1 MKKRFFSSMFFAA
14 CLCASMS
21 MFVSCKDYDDDINN
35 LQEQITTN
43 ASTLDEMVKE
53 KINNLTIEIEALKAQ
68 DATLE
73 TALANA
79 RTEFEQAVADA
90 KSYADIQAAA
100 AQAAAIEASKKNIE
114 EACALLQA
122 SIDAANAELDALS
135 SKVST
140 QEETIN
146 GLLNADKELQSAI
159 DIANGEIQSAKDM
172 AIAAQQKADENAD
185 ILAGVIENLATVK
198 GELDAQI
205 SALGEKIDGA
215 LEQIAA
221 NKAEADAQLAE
232 VNALIK
238 SNAEAITA
246 LQGKD
251 EAILK
256 LVTENSQKLADMAES
271 LAALDAKI
279 TENLNAAKA
288 YTDAQVAAL
297 KAELGVEIET
307 VKGDLADALARI
319 AAAEEKM
326 DLIDAAIENLKTDF
340 SAELKE
346 LSDAVDAS
354 VAAINIQIAK
364 INETIETIQATVTE
378 NSTNIKSLQEKA
390 AELEQKLANVEMT
403 ADQAK
408 QSIADLAAEF
418 DKYKTDNENNINNKI
433 AELGSDLRTELQ
445 NEVNALN
452 SAISSLEAKDTELQ
466 KQIDALKTQLGAI
479 TGDDSTVGLIDEK
492 IQAVNDRIDNLVAN
506 DIADLVNRMSW
517 AENEINNIYQE
528 LAQNS
533 AIIGQIINRF
543 SLESRQLKSLV
554 FSPQEY
560 YQGIEAIGVWSFNYY
575 AITGGLATPDLDKDQ
590 TDDYPTKRASS
601 ETSVV
606 PVVTASYYM
615 NPSNAEIDTAKANYN
630 FIVSN
635 ANYTRAASASDIKVD
650 SVKKDNKITGLLN
663 VYFSMKNANSIANIV
678 NGKVDVAA
686 LRYNGNDTIITSDFA
701 ALKQYAIKEFYIN
714 KSATG
719 NAADDKDSENHLADS
734 PKDAVKHNEA
744 GEYEWPI
751 LEIAYNNTD
760 GIDLNKW
767 INVHYTF
774 ANSKK
779 ESFWGD
785 QAEINKKKFK
795 LVYELIGY
803 IANDADKTNESKH
816 ATITNTKDGR
826 SILTVHGVDGAEAS
840 RKIIGRTPLVR
851 VKLVD
856 ENTNSQIAE
865 VGYIVVKITDVTT
878 DPVIVPEADI
888 KDVTNGYTVLC
899 DDAAALN
906 NVTAITWDEVENHVL
921 GTLDMSKEEFE
932 KNYTLELNGNTQN
945 AAQYSYDANKNKFT
959 VIAEVDQIGTIV
971 NTKDGTAG
979 YETNVLKWTVGNNQ
993 AYQLFV
999 ENGKT
1004 SVTVWVRFKP
1014 NNTVHGQKDVYV
1026 PLTWTPEVVNAS
1038 PVATINDTD
1047 KKAADWHAANSREA
1061 GFEELHIQVGNAT
1074 DPAATCEY
1082 QSMIVENT
1090 FLNKPL
1096 DIIATDL
1103 ARTYGPLVMNASVSY
1118 EFAPKSKQAIT
1129 EYVGE
1134 SGTKY
1139 TITVSNTLDEI
1150 LADGV
1155 TLATINSSNG
1165 EITLA
1170 ATNVAKDI
1178 INNYGYYEDTPLAK
1192 ALTFTVV
1199 VKAATCAPADLITLE
1214 NNMFNVKVIKPMF
1227 IEGSEIADMQLNDYS
1242 TLANVPVTLNF
1253 LDFNGY
1259 DPKTFWEKSNQQKEF
1274 WKFYDVKSIKLAG
1287 NIQTNYSGYWADVD
1301 TNDFEVTFTEPS
1313 GAIKLGNMGKVTLTQ
1328 KNMSRANSFKVR
1340 IPLAVT
1346 YKWGVLH
1353 ETVELNVNAASG
1365 NAVKRR

>member
-1 MKKRFFSSMFFAA
+1 MFFAA

-114 EACALLQA
+114 DACALLQA

-246 LQGKD
+246 LQNKD

-271 LAALDAKI
+271 LAALDAKL
-279 TENLNAAKA
+279 TEGLNTAKA

-297 KAELGVEIET
+297 KAELGVDIDK
-307 VKGDLADALARI
+307 VKGDLIDAVTRI

-326 DLIDAAIENLKTDF
+326 DEIDAEIEKLKTDF
-340 SAELKE
+340 SAELKD
-346 LSDAVDAS
+346 LSETVDAS
-354 VAAINIQIAK
+354 VAAINTEIAK
-364 INETIETIQATVTE
+364 INEVIDTIQTTVTE
-378 NSTNIKSLQEKA
+378 NSTNIKSLQDKA
-390 AELEQKLANVEMT
+390 AELEQKLDDVTLT
-403 ADQAK
+403 AKEAQE
-408 QSIADLAAEF
+408 SIKALLADFE
-418 DKYKTDNENNINNKI
+418 KYKTDNENNINEKI
-433 AELGSDLRTELQ
+433 ANLGSELRTELQ
-445 NEVNALN
+445 NEVNTLN
-452 SAISSLEAKDTELQ
+452 SAISSLEAKDADLQ
-466 KQIDALKTQLGAI
+466 EQIEALKTQLGAI
-479 TGDDSTVGLIDEK
+479 TGDGGTVALIDEK
-492 IQAVNDRIDNLVAN
+492 IAAINERIDNLVAN
-506 DIADLVNRMSW
+506 EIANMANDINYLDQN
-517 AENEINNIYQE
+517 IDNIYME
-528 LAQNS
+528 LSRNS
-533 AIIGQIINRF
+533 EIIAQIINRF

-590 TDDYPTKRASS
+590 TGDYATKRASS

-615 NPSNAEIDTAKANYN
+615 NPSNAEIDMDKAKYG

-635 ANYTRAASASDIKVD
+635 ANYTRAASASDITVD
-650 SVKKDNKITGLLN
+650 SVKKDSKITGLLN
-663 VYFSMKNANSIANIV
+663 VYFSMKNANSISNIS

-686 LRYNGNDTIITSDFA
+686 LRYNGNDTIVTSDFA

-719 NAADDKDSENHLADS
+719 NAAEDQSSENHLAHSAD
-734 PKDAVKHNEA
+734 DAIRHDQA
-744 GEYEWPI
+744 GEYEWPV
-751 LEIAYNNTD
+751 LEIAYNNTE
-760 GIDLNKW
+760 GIDLDKW
-767 INVHYTF
+767 INVHYLF
-774 ANSKK
+774 ADSNK
-779 ESFWGD
+779 ETFWGD

-816 ATITNTKDGR
+816 ATIDG
-826 SILTVHGVDGAEAS
+826 SILKVHGVDGAEAS

-993 AYQLFV
+993 AYRLFV

-1313 GAIKLGNMGKVTLTQ
+1313 GAIKLDNMGKVTLTQ

>member
-1 MKKRFFSSMFFAA
+1 MFFAA

-114 EACALLQA
+114 DACALLQA

-246 LQGKD
+246 LQNKD

-271 LAALDAKI
+271 LAALDAKL
-279 TENLNAAKA
+279 TEGLNTAKA

-297 KAELGVEIET
+297 KAELGVDIDK
-307 VKGDLADALARI
+307 VKGDLIDAVTRI

-326 DLIDAAIENLKTDF
+326 DEIDAEIEKLKTDF
-340 SAELKE
+340 SAELKD
-346 LSDAVDAS
+346 LSETVDAS
-354 VAAINIQIAK
+354 VAAINTEIAK
-364 INETIETIQATVTE
+364 INEVIDTIQTTVTE
-378 NSTNIKSLQEKA
+378 NSTNIKSLQDKA
-390 AELEQKLANVEMT
+390 AELEQKLDDVTLT
-403 ADQAK
+403 AKEAQE
-408 QSIADLAAEF
+408 SIKALLADFE
-418 DKYKTDNENNINNKI
+418 KYKTDNENNINEKI
-433 AELGSDLRTELQ
+433 ANLGSELRTELQ
-445 NEVNALN
+445 NEVNTLN
-452 SAISSLEAKDTELQ
+452 SAISSLEAKDADLQ
-466 KQIDALKTQLGAI
+466 EQIEALKTQLGAI
-479 TGDDSTVGLIDEK
+479 TGDGGTVALIDEK
-492 IQAVNDRIDNLVAN
+492 IAAINERIDNLVAN
-506 DIADLVNRMSW
+506 EIANMANDINYLDQD
-517 AENEINNIYQE
+517 IDNIYME
-528 LAQNS
+528 LSRNS
-533 AIIGQIINRF
+533 EIIAQIINRF

-590 TDDYPTKRASS
+590 TGDYATKRASS

-615 NPSNAEIDTAKANYN
+615 NPSNAEIDMDKAKYN

-635 ANYTRAASASDIKVD
+635 ANYTRAASASDITVD

-663 VYFSMKNANSIANIV
+663 VYFSMKNANSISNIS

-686 LRYNGNDTIITSDFA
+686 LRYNGNDTIVTSDFA

-719 NAADDKDSENHLADS
+719 NAAEDQSSENHLAYSAD
-734 PKDAVKHNEA
+734 DAIRHDQA
-744 GEYEWPI
+744 GEYEWPV
-751 LEIAYNNTD
+751 LEIAYNNTE
-760 GIDLNKW
+760 GIDLDKW
-767 INVHYTF
+767 INVHYMF
-774 ANSKK
+774 ADNNK
-779 ESFWGD
+779 ETFWGD

-816 ATITNTKDGR
+816 ATIKG
-826 SILTVHGVDGAEAS
+826 SILKVHGIDGAEAS

-856 ENTNSQIAE
+856 ENTNSQVAE

-932 KNYTLELNGNTQN
+932 KNYTLELNWNTQN

-959 VIAEVDQIGTIV
+959 VIAADDQIGTIV

-979 YETNVLKWTVGNNQ
+979 YETNVLKWTVSNNQ

-1150 LADGV
+1150 RADGV

-1313 GAIKLGNMGKVTLTQ
+1313 GAIKLDNMGKVTLTQ

>member
-1 MKKRFFSSMFFAA
+1 MFFAA

-114 EACALLQA
+114 DACALLQA

-185 ILAGVIENLATVK
+185 ILNGVIENLATVK
-198 GELDAQI
+198 GELDSQI

-238 SNAEAITA
+238 SNAEAIAA
-246 LQGKD
+246 LQDKD

-256 LVTENSQKLADMAES
+256 MVTENSQKLADMAET
-271 LAALDAKI
+271 LAALDAKL
-279 TENLNAAKA
+279 TEGLNAAKA

-297 KAELGVEIET
+297 KAELGVDIDK
-307 VKGDLADALARI
+307 VKGDLIDAVKRI
-319 AAAEEKM
+319 AAAEEKIGS
-326 DLIDAAIENLKTDF
+326 IDEAIKGLDTKFT
-340 SAELKE
+340 AELKA

-354 VAAINIQIAK
+354 VAAINTEIAK
-364 INETIETIQATVTE
+364 IYTLIETIQATVTE
-378 NSTNIKSLQEKA
+378 HATAIKELQDKA
-390 AELEQKLANVEMT
+390 AELAQKLADVKLT
-403 ADQAK
+403 ADAAK
-408 QSIADLAAEF
+408 QAIADLAADF
-418 DKYKTDNENNINNKI
+418 DKYKTDNENNINNINDKI
-433 AELGSDLRTELQ
+433 ATLGSELRTELQ

-452 SAISSLEAKDTELQ
+452 SAISSLQTADTELQ

-492 IQAVNDRIDNLVAN
+492 IQAVNDRIDQLMAN

-517 AENEINNIYQE
+517 VEFEINDIFTILDQH
-528 LAQNS
+528 AV
-533 AIIGQIINRF
+533 IITKILNGL
-543 SLESRQLKSLV
+543 SLESKQLKSLV

-590 TDDYPTKRASS
+590 TGDYATKRASS

-615 NPSNAEIDTAKANYN
+615 NPSNADISPDKSQYS

-635 ANYTRAASASDIKVD
+635 ANYTRAASASDITVD
-650 SVKKDNKITGLLN
+650 SVKKDSKITGLLN
-663 VYFSMKNANSIANIV
+663 VYFSMKNANSISNIS

-686 LRYNGNDTIITSDFA
+686 LRYNGNDTIVTSDFA

-719 NAADDKDSENHLADS
+719 NAAEDQSSENHLAYS
-734 PKDAVKHNEA
+734 AEDAIKHDQA
-744 GEYEWPI
+744 GEYEWPV
-751 LEIAYNNTD
+751 LEIAYNNTE
-760 GIDLNKW
+760 GIDLDKW
-767 INVHYTF
+767 INVHYMF
-774 ANSKK
+774 ADSNK
-779 ESFWGD
+779 ETFWGD

-816 ATITNTKDGR
+816 ATIDG
-826 SILTVHGVDGAEAS
+826 SILKVHGVDGAEAS

-932 KNYTLELNGNTQN
+932 SNYALELNGNTQN

-959 VIAEVDQIGTIV
+959 VIAADDQIGTIV

-1026 PLTWTPEVVNAS
+1026 PLTWTPEVVNAR

-1061 GFEELHIQVGNAT
+1061 GFKELHIQVGNAT

-1150 LADGV
+1150 RADGV

-1313 GAIKLGNMGKVTLTQ
+1313 GAIKLDNMGKVTLTQ

>member
-1 MKKRFFSSMFFAA
+1 MFFAA

-114 EACALLQA
+114 DACALLQA

-246 LQGKD
+246 LQNKD

-271 LAALDAKI
+271 LAALDAKL
-279 TENLNAAKA
+279 TEGLNTAKA

-297 KAELGVEIET
+297 KAELGVDIDK
-307 VKGDLADALARI
+307 VKGDLIDAVTRI

-326 DLIDAAIENLKTDF
+326 DEIDAEIEKLKTDF
-340 SAELKE
+340 SAELKD
-346 LSDAVDAS
+346 LSETVDAS
-354 VAAINIQIAK
+354 VAAINTEIAK
-364 INETIETIQATVTE
+364 INEVIDTIQTTVTE
-378 NSTNIKSLQEKA
+378 NSTNIKSLQDKA
-390 AELEQKLANVEMT
+390 AELEQKLDDVTLT
-403 ADQAK
+403 AKEAQE
-408 QSIADLAAEF
+408 SIKALLADFE
-418 DKYKTDNENNINNKI
+418 KYKTDNENNINEKI
-433 AELGSDLRTELQ
+433 ANLGSELRTELQ
-445 NEVNALN
+445 NEVNTLN
-452 SAISSLEAKDTELQ
+452 SAISSLEAKDADLQ
-466 KQIDALKTQLGAI
+466 EQIEALKTQLGAI
-479 TGDDSTVGLIDEK
+479 TGDGGTVALIDEK
-492 IQAVNDRIDNLVAN
+492 IAAINERIDNLVAN
-506 DIADLVNRMSW
+506 EIANMANDINYLDQD
-517 AENEINNIYQE
+517 IDNIYME
-528 LAQNS
+528 LSRNS
-533 AIIGQIINRF
+533 EIIAQIINRF

-590 TDDYPTKRASS
+590 TGDYATKRASS

-615 NPSNAEIDTAKANYN
+615 NPSNAEIDMDKAKYN

-635 ANYTRAASASDIKVD
+635 ANYTRAASASDITVD

-663 VYFSMKNANSIANIV
+663 VYFSMKNANSIANIN

-686 LRYNGNDTIITSDFA
+686 LRYNGNDTIVTSDFA

-719 NAADDKDSENHLADS
+719 NAAEDQSSENHLAYSAD
-734 PKDAVKHNEA
+734 DAIRHDQA
-744 GEYEWPI
+744 GEYEWPV
-751 LEIAYNNTD
+751 LEIAYNNTE
-760 GIDLNKW
+760 GIDLDKW
-767 INVHYTF
+767 INVHYLF
-774 ANSKK
+774 ADSNK
-779 ESFWGD
+779 ETFWGD

-816 ATITNTKDGR
+816 ATIDG
-826 SILTVHGVDGAEAS
+826 SILKVHGVDGAEAS

-932 KNYTLELNGNTQN
+932 KNYTLELNWNTQN

-959 VIAEVDQIGTIV
+959 VIAADDQIGTIV

-1313 GAIKLGNMGKVTLTQ
+1313 GAIKLDNMGKVTLTQ

>member
-21 MFVSCKDYDDDINN
+21 MFVSCKDYDDDING

-79 RTEFEQAVADA
+79 KSEFEQAVADA

-114 EACALLQA
+114 DACALLQA

-185 ILAGVIENLATVK
+185 ILNGVIENLATVK
-198 GELDAQI
+198 GELDEQI

-215 LEQIAA
+215 LEQIAT
-221 NKAEADAQLAE
+221 NKAAADAQLAE

-238 SNAEAITA
+238 NNADAITA

-256 LVTENSQKLADMAES
+256 MVTDNSEKLADMAES
-271 LAALDAKI
+271 LAALDAKL
-279 TENLNAAKA
+279 TEGLNAAKA

-307 VKGDLADALARI
+307 VKGDLTDALARI

-326 DLIDAAIENLKTDF
+326 NLIDAEIEDLKTTF
-340 SAELKE
+340 SADLKA
-346 LSDAVDAS
+346 LSEAVDAN
-354 VAAINIQIAK
+354 VNAIYGEIAK
-364 INETIETIQATVTE
+364 INDLVGSIQATVTE
-378 NSTNIKSLQEKA
+378 HATDIKNLQDKA
-390 AELEQKLANVEMT
+390 AELEQKLADVKMT

-408 QSIADLAAEF
+408 QSIAELVAEF
-418 DKYKTDNENNINNKI
+418 DKYKTENENNINDKI
-433 AELGSDLRTELQ
+433 ADLGSELRTELQ
-445 NEVNALN
+445 NEVNALY
-452 SAISSLEAKDTELQ
+452 SAISSLQTADADLQ

-492 IQAVNDRIDNLVAN
+492 IQAVNDRIDDLMASE
-506 DIADLVNRMSW
+506 IADLVN
-517 AENEINNIYQE
+517 NIKYLDQDIDNIYME
-528 LAQNS
+528 LNRNS
-533 AIIGQIINRF
+533 EIIAQIINRF
-543 SLESRQLKSLV
+543 SLESRKLKSLV
-554 FSPQEY
+554 FSPKEY
-560 YQGIEAIGVWSFNYY
+560 YQGIEAIGVWSFNYR
-575 AITGGLATPDLDKDQ
+575 AITAGLATPDLSKDQ
-590 TDDYPTKRASS
+590 TGDYAKTYASV

-615 NPSNAEIDTAKANYN
+615 NPSNAEIDMDKAKYS
-630 FIVSN
+630 FIISN

-663 VYFSMKNANSIANIV
+663 VYFSMKNANSIANIN

-686 LRYNGNDTIITSDFA
+686 LRYNAEDTIVTSDFA
-701 ALKQYAIKEFYIN
+701 ALKQYAIKQFYIN
-714 KSATG
+714 KSVTG
-719 NAADDKDSENHLADS
+719 KAAEDQSSENHLAYS
-734 PKDAVKHNEA
+734 AADAVKHNAA
-744 GEYEWPI
+744 GEYEWPT
-751 LEIAYNNTD
+751 LEIAYNNTK
-760 GIDLNKW
+760 GIDLDEW
-767 INVHYTF
+767 INVHYMF
-774 ANSKK
+774 ADNKK
-779 ESFWGD
+779 ETFWGD
-785 QAEINKKKFK
+785 QTEINKKKFK

-803 IANDADKTNESKH
+803 IAKDADGTNESKH
-816 ATITNTKDGR
+816 ATISKDNV
-826 SILTVHGVDGAEAS
+826 LTVHGVDGAEAS

-856 ENTNSQIAE
+856 ENTNSQVAE

-878 DPVIVPEADI
+878 EPVIVPETDI
-888 KDVTNGYTVLC
+888 EDVNNGFTVAC
-899 DDAAALN
+899 DGAAALN
-906 NVTAITWDEVENHVL
+906 KVTAITWDEVENHVL

-932 KNYTLELNGNTQN
+932 KNYTLELNWNTQN
-945 AAQYSYDANKNKFT
+945 AVQYSYDANKNKFT
-959 VIAEVDQIGTIV
+959 VIAEDDQIGTIE
-971 NTKDGTAG
+971 NTKNGTTG
-979 YETNVLKWTVGNNQ
+979 YQTNVLQWTVGNNQ
-993 AYQLFV
+993 AYQIF
-999 ENGKT
+999 GDGRTT
-1004 SVTVWVRFKP
+1004 SITVWVRFKP

-1026 PLTWTPEVVNAS
+1026 PLTWAPKPINVTPVTEIT
-1038 PVATINDTD
+1038 PDD

-1061 GFEELHIQVGNAT
+1061 GDAELHIQVGNAT
-1074 DPAATCEY
+1074 DPSATCEY
-1082 QSMIVENT
+1082 QSMIVKNT
-1090 FLNKPL
+1090 FSKDPVK
-1096 DIIATDL
+1096 IIFDAIKDPYYALAT
-1103 ARTYGPLVMNASVSY
+1103 NATVTY
-1118 EFAPKSKQAIT
+1118 EFAPKSQQAIT

-1134 SGTKY
+1134 SGTRYYINVTSTKITTTSGQLLAEIEPQKG
-1139 TITVSNTLDEI
+1139 TITLS
-1150 LADGV
+1150 
-1155 TLATINSSNG
+1155 
-1165 EITLA
+1165 
-1170 ATNVAKDI
+1170 ATNAAKDI
-1178 INNYGYYEDTPLAK
+1178 INNYDYEEGALAK
-1192 ALTFTVV
+1192 ALTLTVV
-1199 VKAATCAPADLITLE
+1199 VKPTTCAPASDLITLK

-1242 TLANVPVTLNF
+1242 TLTQPVKLNF
-1253 LDFNGY
+1253 IDFNGY
-1259 DPKTFWEKSNQQKEF
+1259 DPKTFWDKSNQQKEF

-1287 NIQTNYSGYWADVD
+1287 SIQTNYSGYWADVD
-1301 TNDFEVTFTEPS
+1301 ANDFEVTFTEPS
-1313 GAIKLGNMGKVTLTQ
+1313 GAIKLDNMGKVTLTQ

>member
-1 MKKRFFSSMFFAA
+1 MFFAA

-114 EACALLQA
+114 DACALLQA

-246 LQGKD
+246 LQNKD

-271 LAALDAKI
+271 LAALDAKL
-279 TENLNAAKA
+279 TEGLNTAKA

-297 KAELGVEIET
+297 KAELGVDIDK
-307 VKGDLADALARI
+307 VKGDLIDAVTRI

-326 DLIDAAIENLKTDF
+326 DEIDAEIEKLKTDF
-340 SAELKE
+340 SAELKD
-346 LSDAVDAS
+346 LSETVDAS
-354 VAAINIQIAK
+354 VAAINTEIAK
-364 INETIETIQATVTE
+364 INEVIDTIQTTVTE
-378 NSTNIKSLQEKA
+378 NSTNIKSLQDKA
-390 AELEQKLANVEMT
+390 AELEQKLDDVTLT
-403 ADQAK
+403 AKEAQE
-408 QSIADLAAEF
+408 SIKALLADFE
-418 DKYKTDNENNINNKI
+418 KYKTDNENNINEKI
-433 AELGSDLRTELQ
+433 ANLGSELRTELQ
-445 NEVNALN
+445 NEVNTLN
-452 SAISSLEAKDTELQ
+452 SAISSLEAKDADLQ
-466 KQIDALKTQLGAI
+466 EQIDALRTQLGAI

-492 IQAVNDRIDNLVAN
+492 IQAVNDRIDDLMA
-506 DIADLVNRMSW
+506 DEIADLVSRMSW
-517 AENEINNIYQE
+517 VENEINDIFTILDQH
-528 LAQNS
+528 
-533 AIIGQIINRF
+533 AIIITKILNGL

-554 FSPQEY
+554 FSPKEY
-560 YQGIEAIGVWSFNYY
+560 YQGIEAIGVWSFNYR
-575 AITGGLATPDLDKDQ
+575 AITAGLATPDLSKDQ
-590 TDDYPTKRASS
+590 TGDYAKTYASV

-615 NPSNAEIDTAKANYN
+615 NPADADISPDNSKYS
-630 FIVSN
+630 FIISN

-650 SVKKDNKITGLLN
+650 SVKKDNKIAGLLN
-663 VYFSMKNANSIANIV
+663 VYFSMKNANSIANIN

-686 LRYNGNDTIITSDFA
+686 LRYNGDTIVTSDFA
-701 ALKQYAIKEFYIN
+701 ALKQYAIKQFYIN
-714 KSATG
+714 KSVTG
-719 NAADDKDSENHLADS
+719 NAAEDQSSENHLAYS
-734 PKDAVKHNEA
+734 AADAVKHNAA
-744 GEYEWPI
+744 GEYEWPV
-751 LEIAYNNTD
+751 LEIAYNNTE
-760 GIDLNKW
+760 GINLDKW
-767 INVHYTF
+767 INVHYMF
-774 ANSKK
+774 ADNKK
-779 ESFWGD
+779 ETFWGD

-816 ATITNTKDGR
+816 ATIKG
-826 SILTVHGVDGAEAS
+826 SILKVHGIDGAEAS

-932 KNYTLELNGNTQN
+932 KNYTLELNWNTQN

-1150 LADGV
+1150 RADGV

-1313 GAIKLGNMGKVTLTQ
+1313 GAIKLDNMGKVTLTQ

>member
-1 MKKRFFSSMFFAA
+1 MFFAA

-21 MFVSCKDYDDDINN
+21 MFVSCKDYDDDING

-79 RTEFEQAVADA
+79 KSEFEQAVADA

-114 EACALLQA
+114 DACALLQA

-185 ILAGVIENLATVK
+185 ILNGVIENLAVVK
-198 GELDAQI
+198 GELDEQI

-215 LEQIAA
+215 LEQIAT
-221 NKAEADAQLAE
+221 NKAAADAQLAE

-238 SNAEAITA
+238 NNADAITA

-256 LVTENSQKLADMAES
+256 MVTDNSEKLADMAEN
-271 LAALDAKI
+271 LAALDARL
-279 TENLNAAKA
+279 TEGLNAAKA

-307 VKGDLADALARI
+307 VKGDLVDAVTRI
-319 AAAEEKM
+319 AAAEEKIEA
-326 DLIDAAIENLKTDF
+326 IDAAIKDLDTKFT
-340 SAELKE
+340 AELKA
-346 LSDAVDAS
+346 LSETVDSS
-354 VAAINIQIAK
+354 VAAINKEIAK
-364 INETIETIQATVTE
+364 INELIGSIQATVTE
-378 NSTNIKSLQEKA
+378 HATDIKNLQDKA
-390 AELEQKLANVEMT
+390 AELEQKLADVTLT
-403 ADQAK
+403 ANEAK
-408 QSIADLAAEF
+408 QSIEKLIADFAQ
-418 DKYKTDNENNINNKI
+418 YKTENENNINDKI
-433 AELGSDLRTELQ
+433 ASLGSELRTELQ

-452 SAISSLEAKDTELQ
+452 SAISSLQTTDAGLQ
-466 KQIDALKTQLGAI
+466 KQIDALRTQLGAI

-492 IQAVNDRIDNLVAN
+492 IQAVNDRIDDLMAN
-506 DIADLVNRMSW
+506 EIADLVSRMSW
-517 AENEINNIYQE
+517 VENEINDIFTILDQH
-528 LAQNS
+528 
-533 AIIGQIINRF
+533 AIIITKILNGL

-554 FSPQEY
+554 FSPKEY
-560 YQGIEAIGVWSFNYY
+560 YQGIEAIGVWSFNYR
-575 AITGGLATPDLDKDQ
+575 AITAGLATPDLSKDQ
-590 TDDYPTKRASS
+590 TGDYAKTYASV

-615 NPSNAEIDTAKANYN
+615 NPADADISPDNSKYS
-630 FIVSN
+630 FIISN

-650 SVKKDNKITGLLN
+650 SVKKDNKIAGLLN
-663 VYFSMKNANSIANIV
+663 VYFSMKNANSIANIN

-686 LRYNGNDTIITSDFA
+686 LRYNGDTIVTSDFA
-701 ALKQYAIKEFYIN
+701 ALKQYAIKQFYIN
-714 KSATG
+714 KSVTG
-719 NAADDKDSENHLADS
+719 NAAEDQSSENHLAYS
-734 PKDAVKHNEA
+734 AADAVKHNAA
-744 GEYEWPI
+744 GEYEWPT
-751 LEIAYNNTD
+751 LEIAYNNTK
-760 GIDLNKW
+760 GIDLDEW
-767 INVHYTF
+767 INVHYMF
-774 ANSKK
+774 ADNKK
-779 ESFWGD
+779 ETFWGD
-785 QAEINKKKFK
+785 QTEINKKKFK

-803 IANDADKTNESKH
+803 IAKDADGTNESKH
-816 ATITNTKDGR
+816 ATISKDNV
-826 SILTVHGVDGAEAS
+826 LTVHGVDGAEAS

-856 ENTNSQIAE
+856 ENTNSQVAE

-878 DPVIVPEADI
+878 EPVIVPEADI
-888 KDVTNGYTVLC
+888 EDVNNGFTVAC
-899 DDAAALN
+899 DGAVALN
-906 NVTAITWDEVENHVL
+906 KVTAITWDEVENHVL

-932 KNYTLELNGNTQN
+932 KNYTLELNWNTQN
-945 AAQYSYDANKNKFT
+945 AVQYSYDANKNKFT
-959 VIAEVDQIGTIV
+959 VIAEDDQIGTIE
-971 NTKDGTAG
+971 NTKNGTTG
-979 YETNVLKWTVGNNQ
+979 YQTNVLQWTVGNNQ
-993 AYQLFV
+993 AYQIF
-999 ENGKT
+999 GDRRTT

-1026 PLTWTPEVVNAS
+1026 PLTWAPKPINVT
-1038 PVATINDTD
+1038 PVAKITPDD
-1047 KKAADWHAANSREA
+1047 KKAADWHAANSRNA
-1061 GFEELHIQVGNAT
+1061 GDAELHIQVGNAT
-1074 DPAATCEY
+1074 DPSATCEY
-1082 QSMIVENT
+1082 QSMIVKNT
-1090 FLNKPL
+1090 FSKDPVK
-1096 DIIATDL
+1096 IIFDAIKDPYYALAT
-1103 ARTYGPLVMNASVSY
+1103 NATVTY

-1134 SGTKY
+1134 SGTRY
-1139 TITVSNTLDEI
+1139 TITVSANEI
-1150 LADGV
+1150 KANGE

-1165 EITLA
+1165 QISLDDNDVT
-1170 ATNVAKDI
+1170 KDI
-1178 INNYGYYEDTPLAK
+1178 INNYSYYEDTPLAK

-1199 VKAATCAPADLITLE
+1199 IVPSTCEPASNLITL
-1214 NNMFNVKVIKPMF
+1214 NNNTFNVKVIKPMF
-1227 IEGSEIADMQLNDYS
+1227 VEGSEIADMRLNDYS
-1242 TLANVPVTLNF
+1242 TLTQKVKLNF

-1259 DPKTFWEKSNQQKEF
+1259 TPEEFWKNSNQQKEF
-1274 WKFYDVKSIKLAG
+1274 WKFYDVKYIKLAG
-1287 NIQTNYSGYWADVD
+1287 SIKTNYSGMWAEVD
-1301 TNDFEVTFTEPS
+1301 PNDFEITFTEPS
-1313 GAIKLGNMGKVTLTQ
+1313 GAIKLGNMGSVTLKQ

-1365 NAVKRR
+1365 NAAMRR

>member
-1 MKKRFFSSMFFAA
+1 MFFAA

-114 EACALLQA
+114 DACALLQA

-185 ILAGVIENLATVK
+185 ILNGVIENLATVK
-198 GELDAQI
+198 GELDEQI

-215 LEQIAA
+215 LEQIAT
-221 NKAEADAQLAE
+221 NKAAADAQLAE

-238 SNAEAITA
+238 NNADAITA

-256 LVTENSQKLADMAES
+256 MVTDNSEKLADMAES
-271 LAALDAKI
+271 LAALDAKL
-279 TENLNAAKA
+279 TEGLNAAKA

-297 KAELGVEIET
+297 KAELGVEIKT
-307 VKGDLADALARI
+307 VKGDLVDAVTRI
-319 AAAEEKM
+319 AAAEEKIEA
-326 DLIDAAIENLKTDF
+326 IDAAIKDLDTKFT
-340 SAELKE
+340 AELKA
-346 LSDAVDAS
+346 LSETVDSS
-354 VAAINIQIAK
+354 VAAINNEIAK
-364 INETIETIQATVTE
+364 INELIGSIQATVTE
-378 NSTNIKSLQEKA
+378 HATDIKNLQDKA
-390 AELEQKLANVEMT
+390 AELEQKLADVTLT
-403 ADQAK
+403 ANEAK
-408 QSIADLAAEF
+408 QSIEKLIADFAQ
-418 DKYKTDNENNINNKI
+418 YKTENENNINDKI
-433 AELGSDLRTELQ
+433 ASLGSELRTELQ
-445 NEVNALN
+445 NEVNALY
-452 SAISSLEAKDTELQ
+452 SAISSLQTTDADLQ
-466 KQIDALKTQLGAI
+466 KQIDALRTQLGAI

-492 IQAVNDRIDNLVAN
+492 IQAVNDRIDDLMAN
-506 DIADLVNRMSW
+506 EIADLVSRMSW
-517 AENEINNIYQE
+517 VENEINDIFTILDQH
-528 LAQNS
+528 
-533 AIIGQIINRF
+533 AIIITKILNGL

-554 FSPQEY
+554 FSPKEY
-560 YQGIEAIGVWSFNYY
+560 YQGIEAIGVWSFNYR
-575 AITGGLATPDLDKDQ
+575 AITAGLATPDLSKDQ
-590 TDDYPTKRASS
+590 TGDYAKTYASV

-615 NPSNAEIDTAKANYN
+615 NPADADISPDNSKYS
-630 FIVSN
+630 FIISN

-650 SVKKDNKITGLLN
+650 SVKKDNKIAGLLN
-663 VYFSMKNANSIANIV
+663 VYFSMKNANSIANIN

-686 LRYNGNDTIITSDFA
+686 LRYNGDTIVTSDFA
-701 ALKQYAIKEFYIN
+701 ALKQYAIKQFYIN
-714 KSATG
+714 KSVTG
-719 NAADDKDSENHLADS
+719 NAAEDQSSENHLAYS
-734 PKDAVKHNEA
+734 AADAVKHNAA
-744 GEYEWPI
+744 GEYEWPV
-751 LEIAYNNTD
+751 LEIAYNNTE
-760 GIDLNKW
+760 GINLDKW
-767 INVHYTF
+767 INVHYMF
-774 ANSKK
+774 ADNKK
-779 ESFWGD
+779 ETFWGD

-816 ATITNTKDGR
+816 ATIKG
-826 SILTVHGVDGAEAS
+826 SILKVHGIDGAEAS

-856 ENTNSQIAE
+856 ENTNSQVAE

-1150 LADGV
+1150 RADGV

-1313 GAIKLGNMGKVTLTQ
+1313 GAIKLDNMGKVTLTQ

>member
-1 MKKRFFSSMFFAA
+1 MFFAA

-21 MFVSCKDYDDDINN
+21 MFVSCKDYDDDING

-79 RTEFEQAVADA
+79 KSEFEQAVADA

-114 EACALLQA
+114 DACALLQA

-185 ILAGVIENLATVK
+185 ILNGVIENLATVK
-198 GELDAQI
+198 GELDEQI

-215 LEQIAA
+215 LEQIAT
-221 NKAEADAQLAE
+221 NKAAADAQLAE

-238 SNAEAITA
+238 NNADAITA

-256 LVTENSQKLADMAES
+256 MVTDNSEKLADMAES
-271 LAALDAKI
+271 LAALDAKL
-279 TENLNAAKA
+279 TEGLNAAKA

-307 VKGDLADALARI
+307 VKGDLTDALARI

-326 DLIDAAIENLKTDF
+326 NLIDAEIEDLKTTF
-340 SAELKE
+340 SADLKA
-346 LSDAVDAS
+346 LSEAVDAN
-354 VAAINIQIAK
+354 VNAIYGEIAK
-364 INETIETIQATVTE
+364 INDLVGSIQATVTE
-378 NSTNIKSLQEKA
+378 HATDINNLQDKA
-390 AELEQKLANVEMT
+390 AELEQKLADVKMT

-408 QSIADLAAEF
+408 QSIAELVAEF
-418 DKYKTDNENNINNKI
+418 DKYKTENENNINDKI
-433 AELGSDLRTELQ
+433 ATLGSELRTELQ

-452 SAISSLEAKDTELQ
+452 SAISSLQTTDADLQ
-466 KQIDALKTQLGAI
+466 KQIDALRTQLGAI

-492 IQAVNDRIDNLVAN
+492 IQAVNDRIDDLMAN
-506 DIADLVNRMSW
+506 EIADLVSRISL
-517 AENEINNIYQE
+517 AENEINSIYQE

-533 AIIGQIINRF
+533 AIIEQIINRF
-543 SLESRQLKSLV
+543 SLESKKLKSLV
-554 FSPQEY
+554 FSPKEY
-560 YQGIEAIGVWSFNYY
+560 YQGIEAIGVWSFNYN
-575 AITGGLATPDLDKDQ
+575 AITAGLATPDLSKDQ
-590 TDDYPTKRASS
+590 TNDEAKNHASN

-615 NPSNAEIDTAKANYN
+615 NPSNADVSSDNSKYS
-630 FIVSN
+630 FIISN

-663 VYFSMKNANSIANIV
+663 VYFSMKNANSIANIN

-686 LRYNGNDTIITSDFA
+686 LRYNAEDTIVTSDFA
-701 ALKQYAIKEFYIN
+701 ALKQYVINEFYIN

-719 NAADDKDSENHLADS
+719 KAAEDQSSENHLA
-734 PKDAVKHNEA
+734 PTAAKAIQHNAA
-744 GEYEWPI
+744 GEYTYPI
-751 LEIAYNNTD
+751 LEIAYNDTK
-760 GIDLNKW
+760 GINLDEW
-767 INVHYTF
+767 INVHYKF
-774 ANSKK
+774 ANKNSKIDD
-779 ESFWGD
+779 SFWGD
-785 QAEINKKKFK
+785 QKEINKKKFK

-803 IANDADKTNESKH
+803 IANDADGTNESKH
-816 ATITNTKDGR
+816 ATISKDNV
-826 SILTVHGVDGAEAS
+826 LTVHGVDGAVGS

-856 ENTNSQIAE
+856 ENTNSQVVE

-878 DPVIVPEADI
+878 EPVIVPEADI
-888 KDVTNGYTVLC
+888 EDVDNGYTVLC
-899 DDAAALN
+899 GDANALN
-906 NVTAITWDEVENHVL
+906 GVTAITWDEVENHVL

-932 KNYTLELNGNTQN
+932 KNYTLELNWNTQI

-959 VIAEVDQIGTIV
+959 VIAEGDQIGKIE
-971 NTKDGTAG
+971 NTKDGTTG
-979 YETNVLKWTVGNNQ
+979 YQTNVLKWTVDNNE

-999 ENGKT
+999 VEKKT
-1004 SVTVWVRFKP
+1004 SVTVWVKFKP
-1014 NNTVHGQKDVYV
+1014 NNTVYGQKDVYV
-1026 PLTWTPEVVNAS
+1026 PLTWKPQVVNAD
-1038 PVATINDTD
+1038 PVATINDSD
-1047 KKAADWHAANSREA
+1047 KKAADWHALNSREA
-1061 GFEELHIQVGNAT
+1061 GFAELHIQVGNAT
-1074 DPAATCEY
+1074 DPAATCAY

-1090 FLNKPL
+1090 FVNKPL
-1096 DIIATDL
+1096 DIIANDL
-1103 ARTYGPLVMNASVSY
+1103 ARTYGPLVMNASVAY

-1134 SGTKY
+1134 SGTRY
-1139 TITVSNTLDEI
+1139 TITVSANEI
-1150 LADGV
+1150 KANGE

-1165 EITLA
+1165 QISLDDNDVT
-1170 ATNVAKDI
+1170 KDI
-1178 INNYGYYEDTPLAK
+1178 INNYSYYEDTPLAK

-1199 VKAATCAPADLITLE
+1199 VVPSTCEPASDLITL
-1214 NNMFNVKVIKPMF
+1214 NNNTFNVKVIKPMF
-1227 IEGSEIADMQLNDYS
+1227 VEGSEIADMRLNDYS
-1242 TLANVPVTLNF
+1242 TLTQKVKLNF

-1259 DPKTFWEKSNQQKEF
+1259 TPEEFWKNSNQQKEF

-1287 NIQTNYSGYWADVD
+1287 SIKTNYSGMWAEVD
-1301 TNDFEVTFTEPS
+1301 PNDFEITFTEPS
-1313 GAIKLGNMGKVTLTQ
+1313 GAIKLDNMGKVTLTQ

-1365 NAVKRR
+1365 NAAMRR

>member
-1 MKKRFFSSMFFAA
+1 MFFAA

-114 EACALLQA
+114 DACALLQA

-246 LQGKD
+246 LQNKD

-271 LAALDAKI
+271 LAALDAKL
-279 TENLNAAKA
+279 TEGLNTAKA

-297 KAELGVEIET
+297 KAELGVDIDK
-307 VKGDLADALARI
+307 VKGDLIDAVTRI

-326 DLIDAAIENLKTDF
+326 DEIDAEIEKLKTDF
-340 SAELKE
+340 SAELKD
-346 LSDAVDAS
+346 LSETVDAS
-354 VAAINIQIAK
+354 VAAINTEIAK
-364 INETIETIQATVTE
+364 INEVIDTIQTTVTE
-378 NSTNIKSLQEKA
+378 NSTNIKSLQDKA
-390 AELEQKLANVEMT
+390 AELEQKLDDVTLT
-403 ADQAK
+403 AKEAQE
-408 QSIADLAAEF
+408 SIKALLADFE
-418 DKYKTDNENNINNKI
+418 KYKTDNENNINEKI
-433 AELGSDLRTELQ
+433 ANLGSELRTELQ
-445 NEVNALN
+445 NEVNTLN
-452 SAISSLEAKDTELQ
+452 SAISSLEAKDADLQ
-466 KQIDALKTQLGAI
+466 EQIEALKTQLGAI
-479 TGDDSTVGLIDEK
+479 TGDGGTVALIDEK
-492 IQAVNDRIDNLVAN
+492 IAAINERIDNLVAN
-506 DIADLVNRMSW
+506 EIANMANDINYLDQD
-517 AENEINNIYQE
+517 IDNIYME
-528 LAQNS
+528 LSRNS
-533 AIIGQIINRF
+533 EIIAQIINRF

-554 FSPQEY
+554 YSPQEY

-590 TDDYPTKRASS
+590 TGDYATKRASS

-615 NPSNAEIDTAKANYN
+615 NPSNAEIDMDKAKYS

-635 ANYTRAASASDIKVD
+635 ANYTRAASASDITVD
-650 SVKKDNKITGLLN
+650 SVKKDSKITGLLN
-663 VYFSMKNANSIANIV
+663 VYFSMKNANSISNIS

-686 LRYNGNDTIITSDFA
+686 LRYNGNDTIVTSDFA

-719 NAADDKDSENHLADS
+719 NAAEDESSENHLAYS
-734 PKDAVKHNEA
+734 AADAVKHNAA
-744 GEYEWPI
+744 GEYEWPV
-751 LEIAYNNTD
+751 LEIAYNNTE
-760 GIDLNKW
+760 GINLDKW
-767 INVHYTF
+767 INVHYMF
-774 ANSKK
+774 ADNKK
-779 ESFWGD
+779 ETFWGD

-816 ATITNTKDGR
+816 ATIKG
-826 SILTVHGVDGAEAS
+826 SILKVHGIDGAEAS

-856 ENTNSQIAE
+856 ENTNSQVAE

-1150 LADGV
+1150 RADGV

-1313 GAIKLGNMGKVTLTQ
+1313 GAIKLDNMGKVTLTQ

>member
-1 MKKRFFSSMFFAA
+1 MFFAA

-114 EACALLQA
+114 DACALLQA

-185 ILAGVIENLATVK
+185 ILNGVIENLATVK
-198 GELDAQI
+198 GELDSQI

-238 SNAEAITA
+238 SNAEAIAA
-246 LQGKD
+246 LQDKD

-256 LVTENSQKLADMAES
+256 MVTENSQKLADMAET
-271 LAALDAKI
+271 LAALDAKL
-279 TENLNAAKA
+279 TEGLNAAKA

-297 KAELGVEIET
+297 KAELGVDIDK
-307 VKGDLADALARI
+307 VKGDLIDAVKRI
-319 AAAEEKM
+319 AAAEEKIGS
-326 DLIDAAIENLKTDF
+326 IDEAIKGLDTKFT
-340 SAELKE
+340 AELKA
-346 LSDAVDAS
+346 LSEALDTN
-354 VAAINIQIAK
+354 VAAINTEIAK
-364 INETIETIQATVTE
+364 IYTLIETIQATVDDHATA
-378 NSTNIKSLQEKA
+378 IKELQDKA
-390 AELEQKLANVEMT
+390 AELAQKLADVTLT
-403 ADQAK
+403 ADAAK
-408 QSIADLAAEF
+408 QAIADLAADF
-418 DKYKTDNENNINNKI
+418 DKYKTDNENNINDKI
-433 AELGSDLRTELQ
+433 ATLGSELRTELQ

-452 SAISSLEAKDTELQ
+452 SAISSLQTADTELQ

-492 IQAVNDRIDNLVAN
+492 IQAVNDRIDQLMAN

-517 AENEINNIYQE
+517 VEFEINDIFTILDQH
-528 LAQNS
+528 AV
-533 AIIGQIINRF
+533 IITKILNGL
-543 SLESRQLKSLV
+543 SLESKQLKSLV

-590 TDDYPTKRASS
+590 TGDYATKRASS

-615 NPSNAEIDTAKANYN
+615 NPSNADISPDKSQYS

-635 ANYTRAASASDIKVD
+635 ANYTRAASASDITVD
-650 SVKKDNKITGLLN
+650 SVKKDSKITGLLN
-663 VYFSMKNANSIANIV
+663 VYFSMKNANSISNIS

-686 LRYNGNDTIITSDFA
+686 LRYNGNDTIVTSDFA

-719 NAADDKDSENHLADS
+719 NAAEDQSSENHLAYSAD
-734 PKDAVKHNEA
+734 DAIKHDQA
-744 GEYEWPI
+744 GEYEWPV
-751 LEIAYNNTD
+751 LEIAYNNTE
-760 GIDLNKW
+760 GIDLDKW
-767 INVHYTF
+767 INVHYLF
-774 ANSKK
+774 ADSNK
-779 ESFWGD
+779 ETFWGD

-816 ATITNTKDGR
+816 ATIDG
-826 SILTVHGVDGAEAS
+826 SILKVHGVDGAEAS

-1227 IEGSEIADMQLNDYS
+1227 IEGGEIADMQLNNYS
-1242 TLANVPVTLNF
+1242 TQTQKVKLNF
-1253 LDFNGY
+1253 LDFNEY
-1259 DPKTFWEKSNQQKEF
+1259 NPEKFWEYSNKQKTFWD
-1274 WKFYDVKSIKLAG
+1274 FYGVLSIKLAG
-1287 NIQTNYSGYWADVD
+1287 DIQTNYSGYWAAVD
-1301 TNDFEVTFTEPS
+1301 SNDFEVTFAEPQGGITLS
-1313 GAIKLGNMGKVTLTQ
+1313 NMGSVTLKQ

>member
-1 MKKRFFSSMFFAA
+1 MFFAA

-114 EACALLQA
+114 DACALLQA

-246 LQGKD
+246 LQNKD

-271 LAALDAKI
+271 LAALDAKL
-279 TENLNAAKA
+279 TEGLNTAKA

-297 KAELGVEIET
+297 KAELGVDIDK
-307 VKGDLADALARI
+307 VKGDLIDAVTRI

-326 DLIDAAIENLKTDF
+326 DEIDAEIEKLKTDF
-340 SAELKE
+340 SAVLKD
-346 LSDAVDAS
+346 LSETVDAS
-354 VAAINIQIAK
+354 VAAINTEIAK
-364 INETIETIQATVTE
+364 INEVIDTIQTTVTE
-378 NSTNIKSLQEKA
+378 NSTNIKSLQDKA
-390 AELEQKLANVEMT
+390 AELEQKLDDVTLT
-403 ADQAK
+403 AKEAQE
-408 QSIADLAAEF
+408 SIKALLADFE
-418 DKYKTDNENNINNKI
+418 KYKTDNENNINEKI
-433 AELGSDLRTELQ
+433 ANLGSELRTELQ
-445 NEVNALN
+445 NEVNTLN
-452 SAISSLEAKDTELQ
+452 SAISSLEAKDADLQ
-466 KQIDALKTQLGAI
+466 EQIEALKTQLGAI
-479 TGDDSTVGLIDEK
+479 TGDGGTVALIDEK
-492 IQAVNDRIDNLVAN
+492 IAAINERIDNLVAN
-506 DIADLVNRMSW
+506 EIANMANDINYLDQD
-517 AENEINNIYQE
+517 IDNIYME
-528 LAQNS
+528 LSRNS
-533 AIIGQIINRF
+533 EIIAQIINRF

-554 FSPQEY
+554 YSPQEY

-590 TDDYPTKRASS
+590 TGDYATKRASS

-615 NPSNAEIDTAKANYN
+615 NPSNAEIDMDKAKYS

-635 ANYTRAASASDIKVD
+635 ANYTRAASASDITVD
-650 SVKKDNKITGLLN
+650 SVKKDSKITGLLN
-663 VYFSMKNANSIANIV
+663 VYFSMKNANSISNIS

-686 LRYNGNDTIITSDFA
+686 LRYNGNDTIVTSDFA

-719 NAADDKDSENHLADS
+719 NAAEDESSENHLAYS
-734 PKDAVKHNEA
+734 AADAVKHNAA
-744 GEYEWPI
+744 GEYEWPV
-751 LEIAYNNTD
+751 LEIAYNNTE
-760 GIDLNKW
+760 GINLDKW
-767 INVHYTF
+767 INVHYMF
-774 ANSKK
+774 ADNKK
-779 ESFWGD
+779 ETFWGD

-816 ATITNTKDGR
+816 ATIKG
-826 SILTVHGVDGAEAS
+826 SILKVHGIDGAEAS

-856 ENTNSQIAE
+856 ENTNSQVAE

-932 KNYTLELNGNTQN
+932 KNYTLELNWNTQN

-959 VIAEVDQIGTIV
+959 VIAADDQIGTIV

>member
-1 MKKRFFSSMFFAA
+1 MFFAA

-79 RTEFEQAVADA
+79 RAEFEQAVADA

-114 EACALLQA
+114 DACALLQA

-185 ILAGVIENLATVK
+185 ILNSVIENLATVK
-198 GELDAQI
+198 GELDSQI

-246 LQGKD
+246 LQDKD

-256 LVTENSQKLADMAES
+256 MVTENSQKLADMAET
-271 LAALDAKI
+271 LTALDAKL
-279 TENLNAAKA
+279 TEGLNAAKA

-326 DLIDAAIENLKTDF
+326 DIIDAAIESLKTEF
-340 SAELKE
+340 SAELKA
-346 LSDAVDAS
+346 LSEAVDAN
-354 VAAINIQIAK
+354 VAAINTEIAK
-364 INETIETIQATVTE
+364 IYTLIETIQATVDEHATA
-378 NSTNIKSLQEKA
+378 IKDLQNKA
-390 AELEQKLANVEMT
+390 AELEQKLADVTLT
-403 ADQAK
+403 ADAAK
-408 QSIADLAAEF
+408 QAIADLAADF
-418 DKYKTDNENNINNKI
+418 DKYKTDNENNINDKI
-433 AELGSDLRTELQ
+433 AALGSELRNELQ

-452 SAISSLEAKDTELQ
+452 AAISSLQTADADLQ

-492 IQAVNDRIDNLVAN
+492 IQAVNDRIDQLMAN
-506 DIADLVNRMSW
+506 EIADMLSDIEYLNQD
-517 AENEINNIYQE
+517 IDNIYME
-528 LAQNS
+528 LSRNS
-533 AIIGQIINRF
+533 EIIAQIINRF

-554 FSPQEY
+554 YSPQEY

-575 AITGGLATPDLDKDQ
+575 AITDGLATPDLDKDQ
-590 TDDYPTKRASS
+590 TGDYATKRASS

-615 NPSNAEIDTAKANYN
+615 NPSNAEIDMDKAKYG

-635 ANYTRAASASDIKVD
+635 ANYTRAASASDITVD
-650 SVKKDNKITGLLN
+650 SVKKDSKITGLLN
-663 VYFSMKNANSIANIV
+663 VYFSMKNANSISNIS

-686 LRYNGNDTIITSDFA
+686 LRYNGNDTIVTSDFA

-719 NAADDKDSENHLADS
+719 NAAEDQSSENHLAYS
-734 PKDAVKHNEA
+734 AEDAIKHDAA
-744 GEYEWPI
+744 GEYEWPV
-751 LEIAYNNTD
+751 LEIAYNNTE
-760 GIDLNKW
+760 GIDLDKW
-767 INVHYTF
+767 INVHYMF
-774 ANSKK
+774 ADSKK
-779 ESFWGD
+779 ETFWGD

-816 ATITNTKDGR
+816 ATIDG
-826 SILTVHGVDGAEAS
+826 SILKVHGVDGAEAS

-878 DPVIVPEADI
+878 DPVIIPEADI
-888 KDVTNGYTVLC
+888 QDVTNGYTVLC
-899 DDAAALN
+899 NDAAALN

-932 KNYTLELNGNTQN
+932 SNYTLELNGNTQN

-959 VIAEVDQIGTIV
+959 LIAEVDQIGTIV

-1082 QSMIVENT
+1082 QSMVVENT

-1134 SGTKY
+1134 SGAKY
-1139 TITVSNTLDEI
+1139 TISVSNTLDEI

-1170 ATNVAKDI
+1170 ATSVAKDI

-1242 TLANVPVTLNF
+1242 TLTNVPVTLNF

-1274 WKFYDVKSIKLAG
+1274 WKFYEVNSIKLAG
-1287 NIQTNYSGYWADVD
+1287 DIQTNYSGYWTDVD

-1313 GAIKLGNMGKVTLTQ
+1313 GAIKLDNMGKVTLTQ

-1340 IPLAVT
+1340 IPLAVE

-1365 NAVKRR
+1365 NAAKRR

>member
-1 MKKRFFSSMFFAA
+1 MFFAA

-114 EACALLQA
+114 DACALLQA

-246 LQGKD
+246 LQNKD

-271 LAALDAKI
+271 LAALDAKL
-279 TENLNAAKA
+279 TEGLNTAKA

-297 KAELGVEIET
+297 KAELGVDIDK
-307 VKGDLADALARI
+307 VKGDLIDAVTRI

-326 DLIDAAIENLKTDF
+326 DEIDAEIEKLKTDF
-340 SAELKE
+340 SAELKD
-346 LSDAVDAS
+346 LSETVDAS
-354 VAAINIQIAK
+354 VAAINTEIAK
-364 INETIETIQATVTE
+364 INEVIDTIQTTVTE
-378 NSTNIKSLQEKA
+378 NSTNIKSLQDKA
-390 AELEQKLANVEMT
+390 AELEQKLDDVTLT
-403 ADQAK
+403 AKEAQE
-408 QSIADLAAEF
+408 SIKALLADFE
-418 DKYKTDNENNINNKI
+418 KYKTDNENNINEKI
-433 AELGSDLRTELQ
+433 ANLGSELRTELQ
-445 NEVNALN
+445 NEVNTLN
-452 SAISSLEAKDTELQ
+452 SAISSLEAKDADLQ
-466 KQIDALKTQLGAI
+466 EQIEALKTQLGAI
-479 TGDDSTVGLIDEK
+479 TGDGGTVALIDEK
-492 IQAVNDRIDNLVAN
+492 IAAINERIDNLVAN
-506 DIADLVNRMSW
+506 EIANMANDINYLDQD
-517 AENEINNIYQE
+517 IDNIYME
-528 LAQNS
+528 LSRNS
-533 AIIGQIINRF
+533 EIIAQIINRF

-590 TDDYPTKRASS
+590 TGDYATKRASS

-615 NPSNAEIDTAKANYN
+615 NPSNAEIDMDKAKYN

-635 ANYTRAASASDIKVD
+635 ANYTRAASASDITVD

-663 VYFSMKNANSIANIV
+663 VYFSMKNANSIANIN

-686 LRYNGNDTIITSDFA
+686 LRYNGNDTIVTSDFA

-719 NAADDKDSENHLADS
+719 NAAEDESSENHLAYS
-734 PKDAVKHNEA
+734 AADAVKHNAA
-744 GEYEWPI
+744 GEYEWPV
-751 LEIAYNNTD
+751 LEIAYNNTE
-760 GIDLNKW
+760 GINLDKW
-767 INVHYTF
+767 INVHYMF
-774 ANSKK
+774 ADNKK
-779 ESFWGD
+779 ETFWGD

-816 ATITNTKDGR
+816 ATIDG
-826 SILTVHGVDGAEAS
+826 SILKVHGVDGAEAS

-1150 LADGV
+1150 RADGV

-1313 GAIKLGNMGKVTLTQ
+1313 GAIKLDNMGKVTLTQ

>member
-1 MKKRFFSSMFFAA
+1 MFFAA

-79 RTEFEQAVADA
+79 RAEFEQAVADA

-114 EACALLQA
+114 DACALLQA

-185 ILAGVIENLATVK
+185 ILNSVIENLATVK
-198 GELDAQI
+198 GELDSQI

-246 LQGKD
+246 LQDKD

-256 LVTENSQKLADMAES
+256 MVTENSQKLADMAET
-271 LAALDAKI
+271 LTALDAKL
-279 TENLNAAKA
+279 TEGLNAAKA

-326 DLIDAAIENLKTDF
+326 DIIDAAIESLKTEF
-340 SAELKE
+340 SAELKA
-346 LSDAVDAS
+346 LSEAVDAN
-354 VAAINIQIAK
+354 VAAINTEIAK
-364 INETIETIQATVTE
+364 IYTLIETIQATVDEHATA
-378 NSTNIKSLQEKA
+378 IKDLQNKA
-390 AELEQKLANVEMT
+390 AELEQKLADVTLT
-403 ADQAK
+403 ADAAK
-408 QSIADLAAEF
+408 QAIADLAADF
-418 DKYKTDNENNINNKI
+418 DKYKTDNENNINDKI
-433 AELGSDLRTELQ
+433 AALGSELRNELQ

-452 SAISSLEAKDTELQ
+452 AAISSLQTADADLQ

-479 TGDDSTVGLIDEK
+479 TGDDSTIGLIDEK
-492 IQAVNDRIDNLVAN
+492 IQAVNDRIDQLMAN
-506 DIADLVNRMSW
+506 EIADMLSDIEYLNQD
-517 AENEINNIYQE
+517 IDNIYME
-528 LAQNS
+528 LSRNS
-533 AIIGQIINRF
+533 EIIAQIINRF

-554 FSPQEY
+554 YSPQEY

-575 AITGGLATPDLDKDQ
+575 AITDGLATPDLDKDQ
-590 TDDYPTKRASS
+590 TGDYATKRASS

-615 NPSNAEIDTAKANYN
+615 NPSNAEIDMDKAKYG

-635 ANYTRAASASDIKVD
+635 ANYTRAASASDITVD
-650 SVKKDNKITGLLN
+650 SVKKDSKITGLLN
-663 VYFSMKNANSIANIV
+663 VYFSMKNANSISNIS

-686 LRYNGNDTIITSDFA
+686 LRYNGNDTIVTSDFA

-719 NAADDKDSENHLADS
+719 NAAEDQSSENHLAYS
-734 PKDAVKHNEA
+734 AEDAIKHDAA
-744 GEYEWPI
+744 GEYEWPV
-751 LEIAYNNTD
+751 LEIAYNNTE
-760 GIDLNKW
+760 GIDLDKW
-767 INVHYTF
+767 INVHYMF
-774 ANSKK
+774 ADSKK
-779 ESFWGD
+779 ETFWGD

-816 ATITNTKDGR
+816 ATIDG
-826 SILTVHGVDGAEAS
+826 SILKVHGVDGAEAS

-878 DPVIVPEADI
+878 DPVIIPEADI
-888 KDVTNGYTVLC
+888 QDVTNGYTVLC
-899 DDAAALN
+899 NDAAALN

-932 KNYTLELNGNTQN
+932 SNYTLELNGNTQN

-959 VIAEVDQIGTIV
+959 LIAEVDQIGTIV

-1082 QSMIVENT
+1082 QSMVVENT

-1134 SGTKY
+1134 SGAKY
-1139 TITVSNTLDEI
+1139 TISVSNTLDEI

-1170 ATNVAKDI
+1170 ATSVAKDI

-1242 TLANVPVTLNF
+1242 TLTNVPVTLNF

-1274 WKFYDVKSIKLAG
+1274 WKFYEVNSIKLAG
-1287 NIQTNYSGYWADVD
+1287 DIQTNYSGYWTDVD

-1313 GAIKLGNMGKVTLTQ
+1313 GAIKLDNMGKVTLTQ

-1340 IPLAVT
+1340 IPLAVE

-1365 NAVKRR
+1365 NAAKRR

>member
-114 EACALLQA
+114 DACALLQA

-246 LQGKD
+246 LQNKD

-271 LAALDAKI
+271 LAALDAKL
-279 TENLNAAKA
+279 TEGLNTAKA

-297 KAELGVEIET
+297 KAELGVDIDK
-307 VKGDLADALARI
+307 VKGDLIDAVTRI

-326 DLIDAAIENLKTDF
+326 DEIDAEIEKLKTDF
-340 SAELKE
+340 SAELKD
-346 LSDAVDAS
+346 LSETVDAS
-354 VAAINIQIAK
+354 VAAINTEIAK
-364 INETIETIQATVTE
+364 INEVIDTIQTTVTE
-378 NSTNIKSLQEKA
+378 NSTNIKSLQDKA
-390 AELEQKLANVEMT
+390 AELEQKLDDVTLT
-403 ADQAK
+403 AKEAQE
-408 QSIADLAAEF
+408 SIKALLADFE
-418 DKYKTDNENNINNKI
+418 KYKTDNENNINEKI
-433 AELGSDLRTELQ
+433 ANLGSELRTELQ
-445 NEVNALN
+445 NEVNTLN
-452 SAISSLEAKDTELQ
+452 SAISSLEAKDADLQ
-466 KQIDALKTQLGAI
+466 EQIEALKTQLGAI
-479 TGDDSTVGLIDEK
+479 TGDGGTVALIDEK
-492 IQAVNDRIDNLVAN
+492 IAAINERIDNLVAN
-506 DIADLVNRMSW
+506 EIANMANDINYLDQD
-517 AENEINNIYQE
+517 IDNIYME
-528 LAQNS
+528 LSRNS
-533 AIIGQIINRF
+533 EIIAQIINRF

-590 TDDYPTKRASS
+590 TGDYATKRASS

-615 NPSNAEIDTAKANYN
+615 NPSNAEIDMDKAKYN

-635 ANYTRAASASDIKVD
+635 ANYTRAASASDITVD

-663 VYFSMKNANSIANIV
+663 VYFSMKNANSIANIN

-686 LRYNGNDTIITSDFA
+686 LRYNGNDTIVTSDFA

-719 NAADDKDSENHLADS
+719 NAAEDESSENHLAYS
-734 PKDAVKHNEA
+734 AADAVKHNAA
-744 GEYEWPI
+744 GEYEWPV
-751 LEIAYNNTD
+751 LEIAYNNTE
-760 GIDLNKW
+760 GINLDKW
-767 INVHYTF
+767 INVHYMF
-774 ANSKK
+774 ADNKK
-779 ESFWGD
+779 ETFWGD

-816 ATITNTKDGR
+816 ATIKG
-826 SILTVHGVDGAEAS
+826 SILKVHGIDGAEAS

-856 ENTNSQIAE
+856 ENTNSQVAE

-932 KNYTLELNGNTQN
+932 KNYTLELNWNTQN

-959 VIAEVDQIGTIV
+959 VIAADDQIGTIV

>member
-1 MKKRFFSSMFFAA
+1 MFFAA

-79 RTEFEQAVADA
+79 RAEFEQAVADA

-114 EACALLQA
+114 DACALLQA

-185 ILAGVIENLATVK
+185 ILNSVIENLATVK
-198 GELDAQI
+198 GELDSQI

-246 LQGKD
+246 LQDKD

-256 LVTENSQKLADMAES
+256 MVTENSQKLADMAET
-271 LAALDAKI
+271 LTALDAKL
-279 TENLNAAKA
+279 TEGLNAAKA

-326 DLIDAAIENLKTDF
+326 DIIDAAIESLKTEF
-340 SAELKE
+340 SAELKA
-346 LSDAVDAS
+346 LSEAVDAN
-354 VAAINIQIAK
+354 VAAINTEIAK
-364 INETIETIQATVTE
+364 IYTLIETIQATVDEHATA
-378 NSTNIKSLQEKA
+378 IKDLQNKA
-390 AELEQKLANVEMT
+390 AELEQKLADVTLT
-403 ADQAK
+403 ADAAK
-408 QSIADLAAEF
+408 QAIADLAADF
-418 DKYKTDNENNINNKI
+418 DKYKTDNENNINDKI
-433 AELGSDLRTELQ
+433 AALGSELRNELQ

-452 SAISSLEAKDTELQ
+452 AAISSLQTADADLQ

-479 TGDDSTVGLIDEK
+479 TGDDSTIGLIDEK
-492 IQAVNDRIDNLVAN
+492 IQAVNDRIDQLMAN
-506 DIADLVNRMSW
+506 EIADMLSDIEYLNQD
-517 AENEINNIYQE
+517 IDNIYME
-528 LAQNS
+528 LSRNS
-533 AIIGQIINRF
+533 EIIAQIINRF

-554 FSPQEY
+554 YSPQEY

-575 AITGGLATPDLDKDQ
+575 AITDGLATPDLDKDQ
-590 TDDYPTKRASS
+590 TGDYATKRASS

-615 NPSNAEIDTAKANYN
+615 NPSNAEIDMDKAKYG

-635 ANYTRAASASDIKVD
+635 ANYTRAASASDITVD
-650 SVKKDNKITGLLN
+650 SVKKDSKITGLLN
-663 VYFSMKNANSIANIV
+663 VYFSMKNANSISNIS

-686 LRYNGNDTIITSDFA
+686 LRYNGNDTIVTSDFA

-719 NAADDKDSENHLADS
+719 NAAEDQSSENHLAYS
-734 PKDAVKHNEA
+734 AEDAIKHDAA
-744 GEYEWPI
+744 GEYEWPV
-751 LEIAYNNTD
+751 LEIAYNNTE
-760 GIDLNKW
+760 GIDLDKW
-767 INVHYTF
+767 INVHYMF
-774 ANSKK
+774 ADSKK
-779 ESFWGD
+779 ETFWGD

-816 ATITNTKDGR
+816 ATIDG
-826 SILTVHGVDGAEAS
+826 SILKVHGVDGAEAS

-878 DPVIVPEADI
+878 DPVIIPEADI
-888 KDVTNGYTVLC
+888 QDVTNGYTVLC
-899 DDAAALN
+899 NDAAALN

-932 KNYTLELNGNTQN
+932 SNYTLELNGNTQN

-959 VIAEVDQIGTIV
+959 LIAEVDQIGTIV

-1082 QSMIVENT
+1082 QSMVVENT

-1134 SGTKY
+1134 SGAKY
-1139 TITVSNTLDEI
+1139 TISVSNTLDEI

-1170 ATNVAKDI
+1170 ATSVAKDI

-1242 TLANVPVTLNF
+1242 SLTQKVKLNF

-1259 DPKTFWEKSNQQKEF
+1259 TPDKFWEYSNKLKTFWD
-1274 WKFYDVKSIKLAG
+1274 FYDVKSIKLAG
-1287 NIQTNYSGYWADVD
+1287 NIQTNYSGYWTDVD
-1301 TNDFEVTFTEPS
+1301 TNDFEVTFTEPQ
-1313 GAIKLGNMGKVTLTQ
+1313 GGITLNNMGEVTLKQ
-1328 KNMSRANSFKVR
+1328 NNMSRANSFKVR
-1340 IPLAVT
+1340 IPLAVE

-1365 NAVKRR
+1365 NAAKRR

>member
-1 MKKRFFSSMFFAA
+1 MFFAA

-114 EACALLQA
+114 DACALLQA

-246 LQGKD
+246 LQNKD

-271 LAALDAKI
+271 LAALDAKL
-279 TENLNAAKA
+279 TEGLNTAKA

-297 KAELGVEIET
+297 KAELGVDIDK
-307 VKGDLADALARI
+307 VKGDLIDAVTRI

-326 DLIDAAIENLKTDF
+326 DEIDAEIEKLKTDF
-340 SAELKE
+340 SAELKD
-346 LSDAVDAS
+346 LSETVDAS
-354 VAAINIQIAK
+354 VAAINTEIAK
-364 INETIETIQATVTE
+364 INEVIDTIQTTVTE
-378 NSTNIKSLQEKA
+378 NSTNIKSLQDKA
-390 AELEQKLANVEMT
+390 AELEQKLDDVTLT
-403 ADQAK
+403 AKEAQE
-408 QSIADLAAEF
+408 SIKALLADFE
-418 DKYKTDNENNINNKI
+418 KYKTDNENNINEKI
-433 AELGSDLRTELQ
+433 ANLGSELRTELQ
-445 NEVNALN
+445 NEVNTLN
-452 SAISSLEAKDTELQ
+452 SAISSLEAKDADLQ
-466 KQIDALKTQLGAI
+466 EQIEALKTQLGAI
-479 TGDDSTVGLIDEK
+479 TGDGGTVALIDEK
-492 IQAVNDRIDNLVAN
+492 IAAINERIDNLVAN
-506 DIADLVNRMSW
+506 EIANMANDINYLDQD
-517 AENEINNIYQE
+517 IDNIYME
-528 LAQNS
+528 LSRNS
-533 AIIGQIINRF
+533 EIIAQIINRF

-590 TDDYPTKRASS
+590 TGDYATKRASS

-615 NPSNAEIDTAKANYN
+615 NPSNAEIDMDKAKYN

-635 ANYTRAASASDIKVD
+635 ANYTRAASASDITVD

-663 VYFSMKNANSIANIV
+663 VYFSMKNANSIANIN

-686 LRYNGNDTIITSDFA
+686 LRYNGNDTIVTSDFA

-719 NAADDKDSENHLADS
+719 NAAEDQSSENHLAYSAD
-734 PKDAVKHNEA
+734 DAIRHDQA
-744 GEYEWPI
+744 GEYEWPV
-751 LEIAYNNTD
+751 LEIAYNNTE
-760 GIDLNKW
+760 GIDLDKW
-767 INVHYTF
+767 INVHYLF
-774 ANSKK
+774 ADSNK
-779 ESFWGD
+779 ETFWGD

-816 ATITNTKDGR
+816 ATIDG
-826 SILTVHGVDGAEAS
+826 SILKVHGVDGAEAS

-1150 LADGV
+1150 RADGV

-1313 GAIKLGNMGKVTLTQ
+1313 GAIKLDNMGKVTLTQ

>member
-1 MKKRFFSSMFFAA
+1 MFFAA

-114 EACALLQA
+114 DACALLQA

-185 ILAGVIENLATVK
+185 ILNGVIENLATVK
-198 GELDAQI
+198 GELDSQI

-238 SNAEAITA
+238 SNAEAIAA
-246 LQGKD
+246 LQDKD

-256 LVTENSQKLADMAES
+256 MVTENSQKLADMAET
-271 LAALDAKI
+271 LAALDAKL
-279 TENLNAAKA
+279 TEGLNAAKA

-297 KAELGVEIET
+297 KAELGVDIDK
-307 VKGDLADALARI
+307 VKGDLIDAVKRI
-319 AAAEEKM
+319 AAAEEKIGS
-326 DLIDAAIENLKTDF
+326 IDEAIKGLDTKFT
-340 SAELKE
+340 AELKA
-346 LSDAVDAS
+346 LSEALDTN
-354 VAAINIQIAK
+354 VAAINTEIAK
-364 INETIETIQATVTE
+364 IYTLIETIQATVDDHATA
-378 NSTNIKSLQEKA
+378 IKELQDKA
-390 AELEQKLANVEMT
+390 AELAQKLADVKLT
-403 ADQAK
+403 ADAAK
-408 QSIADLAAEF
+408 QAIADLAADF
-418 DKYKTDNENNINNKI
+418 DKYKTDNENNINNINDKI
-433 AELGSDLRTELQ
+433 ATLGSELRTELQ

-452 SAISSLEAKDTELQ
+452 SAISSLQTADTELQ

-492 IQAVNDRIDNLVAN
+492 IQAVNDRIDQLMAN

-554 FSPQEY
+554 YSPQEY

-590 TDDYPTKRASS
+590 TGDYATKRASS

-615 NPSNAEIDTAKANYN
+615 NPSNAEIDMDKAKYG

-635 ANYTRAASASDIKVD
+635 ANYTRAASASDITVD
-650 SVKKDNKITGLLN
+650 SVKKDSKITGLLN
-663 VYFSMKNANSIANIV
+663 VYFSMKNANSISNIY

-686 LRYNGNDTIITSDFA
+686 LRYNGNDTIVTSDFA

-719 NAADDKDSENHLADS
+719 NAAEDQSSENHLAYSAD
-734 PKDAVKHNEA
+734 DAIKHNAA
-744 GEYEWPI
+744 GEYEWPV
-751 LEIAYNNTD
+751 LEIAYNNTE
-760 GIDLNKW
+760 GIDLDKW
-767 INVHYTF
+767 INVHYLF
-774 ANSKK
+774 ADSNK
-779 ESFWGD
+779 ETFWGD

-816 ATITNTKDGR
+816 ATIDG
-826 SILTVHGVDGAEAS
+826 SILKVHGVDGAEAS

-932 KNYTLELNGNTQN
+932 KNYTLELNWNTQN

-959 VIAEVDQIGTIV
+959 VIAADDQIGTIV

-1061 GFEELHIQVGNAT
+1061 GFKELHIQVGNAT

>member
-114 EACALLQA
+114 DACALLQA

-246 LQGKD
+246 LQNKD

-271 LAALDAKI
+271 LAALDAKL
-279 TENLNAAKA
+279 TEGLNTAKA

-297 KAELGVEIET
+297 KAELGVDIDK
-307 VKGDLADALARI
+307 VKGDLIDAVTRI

-326 DLIDAAIENLKTDF
+326 DEIDAEIEKLKTDF
-340 SAELKE
+340 SAELKD
-346 LSDAVDAS
+346 LSETVDAS
-354 VAAINIQIAK
+354 VAAINTEIAK
-364 INETIETIQATVTE
+364 INEVIDTIQTTVTE
-378 NSTNIKSLQEKA
+378 NSTNIKSLQDKA
-390 AELEQKLANVEMT
+390 AELEQKLDDVTLT
-403 ADQAK
+403 AKEAQE
-408 QSIADLAAEF
+408 SIKALLADFE
-418 DKYKTDNENNINNKI
+418 KYKTDNENNINEKI
-433 AELGSDLRTELQ
+433 ANLGSELRTELQ
-445 NEVNALN
+445 NEVNTLN
-452 SAISSLEAKDTELQ
+452 SAISSLEAKDADLQ
-466 KQIDALKTQLGAI
+466 EQIEALKTQLGAI
-479 TGDDSTVGLIDEK
+479 TGDGGTVALIDEK
-492 IQAVNDRIDNLVAN
+492 IAAINERIDNLVAN
-506 DIADLVNRMSW
+506 EIANMANDINYLDQD
-517 AENEINNIYQE
+517 IDNIYME
-528 LAQNS
+528 LSRNS
-533 AIIGQIINRF
+533 EIIAQIINRF

-590 TDDYPTKRASS
+590 TGDYATKRASS

-615 NPSNAEIDTAKANYN
+615 NPSNAEIDMDKAKYN

-635 ANYTRAASASDIKVD
+635 ANYTRAASASDITVD

-663 VYFSMKNANSIANIV
+663 VYFSMKNANSIANIN

-686 LRYNGNDTIITSDFA
+686 LRYNGNDTIVTSDFA

-719 NAADDKDSENHLADS
+719 NAAEDQSSENHLAYSAD
-734 PKDAVKHNEA
+734 DAIRHDQA
-744 GEYEWPI
+744 GEYEWPV
-751 LEIAYNNTD
+751 LEIAYNNTE
-760 GIDLNKW
+760 GIDLDKW
-767 INVHYTF
+767 INVHYLF
-774 ANSKK
+774 ADSNK
-779 ESFWGD
+779 ETFWGD

-816 ATITNTKDGR
+816 ATIDG
-826 SILTVHGVDGAEAS
+826 SILKVHGVDGAEAS

-1150 LADGV
+1150 RADGV

-1313 GAIKLGNMGKVTLTQ
+1313 GAIKLDNMGKVTLTQ

>member
-1 MKKRFFSSMFFAA
+1 MFFAA

-114 EACALLQA
+114 DACALLQA

-246 LQGKD
+246 LQNKD

-271 LAALDAKI
+271 LAALDAKL
-279 TENLNAAKA
+279 TEGLNTAKA

-297 KAELGVEIET
+297 KAELGVDIDK
-307 VKGDLADALARI
+307 VKGDLIDAVTRI

-326 DLIDAAIENLKTDF
+326 DEIDAEIEKLKTDF
-340 SAELKE
+340 SAELKD
-346 LSDAVDAS
+346 LSETVDAS
-354 VAAINIQIAK
+354 VAAINTEIAK
-364 INETIETIQATVTE
+364 INEVIDTIQTTVTE
-378 NSTNIKSLQEKA
+378 NSTNIKSLQDKA
-390 AELEQKLANVEMT
+390 AELEQKLDDVTLT
-403 ADQAK
+403 AKEAQE
-408 QSIADLAAEF
+408 SIKALLADFE
-418 DKYKTDNENNINNKI
+418 KYKTDNENNINEKI
-433 AELGSDLRTELQ
+433 ANLGSELRTELQ
-445 NEVNALN
+445 NEVNTLN
-452 SAISSLEAKDTELQ
+452 SAISSLEAKDADLQ
-466 KQIDALKTQLGAI
+466 EQIEALKTQLGAI
-479 TGDDSTVGLIDEK
+479 TGDGGTVALIDEK
-492 IQAVNDRIDNLVAN
+492 IAAINERIDNLVAN
-506 DIADLVNRMSW
+506 EIANMANDINYLDQD
-517 AENEINNIYQE
+517 IDNIYME
-528 LAQNS
+528 LSRNS
-533 AIIGQIINRF
+533 EIIAQIINRF

-590 TDDYPTKRASS
+590 TGDYATKRASS

-615 NPSNAEIDTAKANYN
+615 NPSNAEIDMDKAKYN

-635 ANYTRAASASDIKVD
+635 ANYTRAASASDITVD

-663 VYFSMKNANSIANIV
+663 VYFSMKNANSIANIN

-686 LRYNGNDTIITSDFA
+686 LRYNGNDTIVTSDFA

-719 NAADDKDSENHLADS
+719 NAAEDESSENHLAYS
-734 PKDAVKHNEA
+734 AADAVKHNAA
-744 GEYEWPI
+744 GEYEWPV
-751 LEIAYNNTD
+751 LEIAYNNTE
-760 GIDLNKW
+760 GINLDKW
-767 INVHYTF
+767 INVHYMF
-774 ANSKK
+774 ADNKK
-779 ESFWGD
+779 ETFWGD

-816 ATITNTKDGR
+816 ATIKG
-826 SILTVHGVDGAEAS
+826 SILKVHGIDGAEAS

-856 ENTNSQIAE
+856 ENTNSQVAE

-932 KNYTLELNGNTQN
+932 KNYTLELNWNTQN

-959 VIAEVDQIGTIV
+959 VIAADDQIGTIV

>member
-21 MFVSCKDYDDDINN
+21 MFVSCKDYDDDING

-79 RTEFEQAVADA
+79 KSEFEQAVADA

-114 EACALLQA
+114 DACALLQA

-185 ILAGVIENLATVK
+185 ILNGVIENLAVVK
-198 GELDAQI
+198 GELDEQI

-238 SNAEAITA
+238 SNADAITA

-256 LVTENSQKLADMAES
+256 MVTDNSEKLADMAES
-271 LAALDAKI
+271 LAALDARL
-279 TENLNAAKA
+279 TEGLNAAKA

-307 VKGDLADALARI
+307 VKGDLVDAVTRI
-319 AAAEEKM
+319 AAAEEKIKA
-326 DLIDAAIENLKTDF
+326 IDAAIKDLDTKFT
-340 SAELKE
+340 AELKT
-346 LSDAVDAS
+346 LSETVDSS
-354 VAAINIQIAK
+354 VAAINGEIAK
-364 INETIETIQATVTE
+364 INELVSSIQATVTE
-378 NSTNIKSLQEKA
+378 HATDIKNLQDKA
-390 AELEQKLANVEMT
+390 AELEQKLDDVTLTANE
-403 ADQAK
+403 AK
-408 QSIADLAAEF
+408 QSIEKLIADFAQ
-418 DKYKTDNENNINNKI
+418 YKTENENNINDKI
-433 AELGSDLRTELQ
+433 AALGSELRTELQ
-445 NEVNALN
+445 NEVNALY
-452 SAISSLEAKDTELQ
+452 SAISSLQTTDADLQ
-466 KQIDALKTQLGAI
+466 KQIDALRTQLGAI

-492 IQAVNDRIDNLVAN
+492 IQAVNDRIDDLMAN
-506 DIADLVNRMSW
+506 EIADLVSRISL

-543 SLESRQLKSLV
+543 SLESKKLKSLV
-554 FSPQEY
+554 FSPKEY
-560 YQGIEAIGVWSFNYY
+560 YQGIEAIGVWSFNYN
-575 AITGGLATPDLDKDQ
+575 AITAGLATPDLSKDQ
-590 TDDYPTKRASS
+590 TNDKAKNHASN

-615 NPSNAEIDTAKANYN
+615 NPSNADVSSDNSKYS
-630 FIVSN
+630 FIISN

-650 SVKKDNKITGLLN
+650 SVKKDNKVTGLLN
-663 VYFSMKNANSIANIV
+663 VYFSMKNANSIANIN

-686 LRYNGNDTIITSDFA
+686 LRYNAEDTIVTSDFA
-701 ALKQYAIKEFYIN
+701 ALKQYVINKFYIN

-719 NAADDKDSENHLADS
+719 KAAEDQSSENHLA
-734 PKDAVKHNEA
+734 PTAAQAIQHNAA
-744 GEYEWPI
+744 GEYTYPI
-751 LEIAYNNTD
+751 LEIAYNDTK
-760 GIDLNKW
+760 GINLDEW
-767 INVHYTF
+767 INVHYMF
-774 ANSKK
+774 ADNQK
-779 ESFWGD
+779 ETFWGD
-785 QAEINKKKFK
+785 QTEINKKKFK

-803 IANDADKTNESKH
+803 IANDADGTNESKH
-816 ATITNTKDGR
+816 ATISKDNV
-826 SILTVHGVDGAEAS
+826 LTVHGVDGAEAS

-856 ENTNSQIAE
+856 ENTNSQVAE
-865 VGYIVVKITDVTT
+865 VGYIVVKITDVTN
-878 DPVIVPEADI
+878 DPVIVPETDI
-888 KDVTNGYTVLC
+888 KDVENGYTLGC
-899 DDAAALN
+899 DDVNVLD
-906 NVTAITWDEVENHVL
+906 NVTAITWDEVENRVL

-932 KNYTLELNGNTQN
+932 KNYTLELNWNTQF

-959 VIAEVDQIGTIV
+959 LINAKDQIGTIK
-971 NTKDGTAG
+971 NTKDGTTG
-979 YETNVLKWTVGNNQ
+979 YQTNVLKWTVGNNQ

-999 ENGKT
+999 VENKT
-1004 SVTVWVRFKP
+1004 SVTVWVKFKP
-1014 NNTVHGQKDVYV
+1014 NNTVYGQRDVYV
-1026 PLTWTPEVVNAS
+1026 PLTWKPGELNIAPE
-1038 PVATINDTD
+1038 ATISNSD

-1061 GFEELHIQVGNAT
+1061 GFDELHIQVGNAT
-1074 DPAATCEY
+1074 DPSATCEY
-1082 QSMIVENT
+1082 QSMTVENT
-1090 FLNKPL
+1090 FSKNPVK
-1096 DIIATDL
+1096 IITDAIGETYAAL
-1103 ARTYGPLVMNASVSY
+1103 AANASVTY
-1118 EFAPKSKQAIT
+1118 KFADINNQAIKSYKIYRDGKVIKT
-1129 EYVGE
+1129 YN
-1134 SGTKY
+1134 
-1139 TITVSNTLDEI
+1139 ITVTATQMF
-1150 LADGV
+1150 ADGQE
-1155 TLATINSSNG
+1155 LAKINPDDGKIELNKDNN
-1165 EITLA
+1165 
-1170 ATNVAKDI
+1170 NVLKEI
-1178 INNYGYYEDTPLAK
+1178 INNYEKGDLAN
-1192 ALTFTVV
+1192 ALTMTVV
-1199 VKAATCAPADLITLE
+1199 VEPKTCEPGGGMILL
-1214 NNMFNVKVIKPMF
+1214 NNNIFNVKVIKPIF
-1227 IEGSEIADMQLNDYS
+1227 IEGSQIADMQLNNFS
-1242 TLANVPVTLNF
+1242 TLENVPVKLSF
-1253 LDFNGY
+1253 IDFNEY
-1259 DPKTFWEKSNQQKEF
+1259 DPEDFWNNSNKQKSF
-1274 WKFYDVKSIKLAG
+1274 WDFYGVSSIKLADK
-1287 NIQTNYSGYWADVD
+1287 IQTNYSGTWADVD
-1301 TNDFEVTFTEPS
+1301 PNDFVVTFTEPQGGITLS
-1313 GAIKLGNMGKVTLTQ
+1313 NMGKVTLTQ

-1365 NAVKRR
+1365 NAAKRR

>member
-114 EACALLQA
+114 DACALLQA

-185 ILAGVIENLATVK
+185 ILNGVIENLATVK
-198 GELDAQI
+198 GELDNQI
-205 SALGEKIDGA
+205 SALGDKIDGA

-221 NKAEADAQLAE
+221 NKAAADAQLAE

-238 SNAEAITA
+238 NNADAITA

-256 LVTENSQKLADMAES
+256 MVTDNSEKLADMAES
-271 LAALDAKI
+271 LAALDAKL
-279 TENLNAAKA
+279 TEGLNAAKA

-307 VKGDLADALARI
+307 VKGDLVDAVTRI
-319 AAAEEKM
+319 AAAEEKIEA
-326 DLIDAAIENLKTDF
+326 IDAAIKDLDTKFT
-340 SAELKE
+340 AELKALNE
-346 LSDAVDAS
+346 TVDSS
-354 VAAINIQIAK
+354 VAAINNEIAK
-364 INETIETIQATVTE
+364 INELIGSIQATVTE
-378 NSTNIKSLQEKA
+378 HATDIKNLQDKA
-390 AELEQKLANVEMT
+390 AELEQKLADVTLT
-403 ADQAK
+403 ANEAK
-408 QSIADLAAEF
+408 QSIEKLIADFAQ
-418 DKYKTDNENNINNKI
+418 YKTENENNINDMI
-433 AELGSDLRTELQ
+433 ASLGSELRTELQ
-445 NEVNALN
+445 NEVNALY
-452 SAISSLEAKDTELQ
+452 SAISSLQTTDADLQ
-466 KQIDALKTQLGAI
+466 KQIDALRTQLGAI

-492 IQAVNDRIDNLVAN
+492 IQAVNDRIDDLMAN
-506 DIADLVNRMSW
+506 EIADLVSRMSW
-517 AENEINNIYQE
+517 VENEINDIFTILDQH
-528 LAQNS
+528 
-533 AIIGQIINRF
+533 AIIITKILNGL

-554 FSPQEY
+554 FSPKEY
-560 YQGIEAIGVWSFNYY
+560 YQGIEAIGVWSFNYR
-575 AITGGLATPDLDKDQ
+575 AITAGLATPDLSKDQ
-590 TDDYPTKRASS
+590 TGDYAKTYASV

-615 NPSNAEIDTAKANYN
+615 NPADADISPDNSKYS
-630 FIVSN
+630 FIISN

-650 SVKKDNKITGLLN
+650 SVKKDNKIAGLLN
-663 VYFSMKNANSIANIV
+663 VYFSMKNANSIANIN

-686 LRYNGNDTIITSDFA
+686 LRYNGDTIVTSDFA
-701 ALKQYAIKEFYIN
+701 ALKQYAIKQFYIN
-714 KSATG
+714 KSVTG
-719 NAADDKDSENHLADS
+719 NAAEDQSSENHLAYS
-734 PKDAVKHNEA
+734 AADAVKHNAA
-744 GEYEWPI
+744 GEYEWPV
-751 LEIAYNNTD
+751 LEIAYNNTE
-760 GIDLNKW
+760 GINLDKW
-767 INVHYTF
+767 INVHYMF
-774 ANSKK
+774 ADNRK

-816 ATITNTKDGR
+816 ATIDG
-826 SILTVHGVDGAEAS
+826 SILKVHGVDGAEAS

-932 KNYTLELNGNTQN
+932 KNYTLELNWNTQN

-959 VIAEVDQIGTIV
+959 VIAADDQIGTIV

>member
-14 CLCASMS
+14 CFCASMS

-35 LQEQITTN
+35 LQEQIKTN

-79 RTEFEQAVADA
+79 KSEFEQAVADA

-185 ILAGVIENLATVK
+185 ILNGVIENLATVK
-198 GELDAQI
+198 GELDNQI
-205 SALGEKIDGA
+205 SALGDKIDGA

-221 NKAEADAQLAE
+221 NKAAADAQLAE

-238 SNAEAITA
+238 NNADAITA

-256 LVTENSQKLADMAES
+256 MVTENSQKLADMAES
-271 LAALDAKI
+271 LAALDAKL
-279 TENLNAAKA
+279 TEGLNAAKA

-307 VKGDLADALARI
+307 VKGDLADAVVRI
-319 AAAEEKM
+319 AAAEEKLG
-326 DLIDAAIENLKTDF
+326 LIDAEIEGLKTEF
-340 SAELKE
+340 SADLKE
-346 LSDAVDAS
+346 LSDAVNTN
-354 VAAINIQIAK
+354 VAAINTEIAK
-364 INETIETIQATVTE
+364 INNLVETIQATVTE
-378 NSTNIKSLQEKA
+378 HATAIKNLQDKA
-390 AELEQKLANVEMT
+390 AELDQKLADVKMT

-408 QSIADLAAEF
+408 QSIADLVADFE
-418 DKYKTDNENNINNKI
+418 KYKKDNENNINDKI
-433 AELGSDLRTELQ
+433 AALGSELRTELQ
-445 NEVNALN
+445 NQVNALN
-452 SAISSLEAKDTELQ
+452 SAISSLEAKDADLQ
-466 KQIDALKTQLGAI
+466 KQIDALRTQLGAI

-492 IQAVNDRIDNLVAN
+492 IQAVNDRIDDLMAN
-506 DIADLVNRMSW
+506 EIADLVNRMSW
-517 AENEINNIYQE
+517 VENEINNIYQE

-554 FSPQEY
+554 YSPKEY

-575 AITGGLATPDLDKDQ
+575 AITGGLATPDLDANQ
-590 TDDYPTKRASS
+590 TNDYAEKRASS

-615 NPSNAEIDTAKANYN
+615 NPSNAEVELDKTKYS

-635 ANYTRAASASDIKVD
+635 ANYTRAANANDIMVD
-650 SVKKDNKITGLLN
+650 SVKKDSKITGLLN
-663 VYFSMKNANSIANIV
+663 VYFSMKNANSIANIN

-686 LRYNGNDTIITSDFA
+686 LRYNGNDTIVTSDFA

-719 NAADDKDSENHLADS
+719 NAAEDESSENHLAYS
-734 PKDAVKHNEA
+734 AADAVKHNAA
-744 GEYEWPI
+744 GEYEWPV
-751 LEIAYNNTD
+751 LEIAYNNTE
-760 GIDLNKW
+760 GINLDKW
-767 INVHYTF
+767 INVHYMF
-774 ANSKK
+774 ADNKK
-779 ESFWGD
+779 ETFWGD

-816 ATITNTKDGR
+816 ATIKG
-826 SILTVHGVDGAEAS
+826 SILKVHGIDGAEAS

-856 ENTNSQIAE
+856 ENTNSQVAE

-878 DPVIVPEADI
+878 DPVVVPETDI
-888 KDVTNGYTVLC
+888 NPVDKDFTVAC
-899 DDAAALN
+899 DGALALN
-906 NVTAITWDEVENHVL
+906 NVTAITWAEVENHVL

-932 KNYTLELNGNTQN
+932 KNYTLELNWNTQN

-959 VIAEVDQIGTIV
+959 VIAADDQIGTIV

-979 YETNVLKWTVGNNQ
+979 YETNVLKWTVSNNQ
-993 AYQLFV
+993 AYQIF
-999 ENGKT
+999 GDGTKT

-1014 NNTVHGQKDVYV
+1014 NNTVHGQRDVYV
-1026 PLTWTPEVVNAS
+1026 PLTWKPAVRNIAPE
-1038 PVATINDTD
+1038 ATIKNSD
-1047 KKAADWHAANSREA
+1047 KKTADWHAANSREA
-1061 GFEELHIQVGNAT
+1061 GYDELHIQVGNAT
-1074 DPAATCEY
+1074 DPSASCEY
-1082 QSMIVENT
+1082 QSMVVENT
-1090 FLNKPL
+1090 FSKIPVQ
-1096 DIIATDL
+1096 IIKDAISGTYPAL
-1103 ARTYGPLVMNASVSY
+1103 AASANVTY
-1118 EFAPKSKQAIT
+1118 EFAPIADQAIT
-1129 EYVGE
+1129 QYVGE
-1134 SGTKY
+1134 SGARYYINVTSTRITTTSGELLAEIEPVHG
-1139 TITVSNTLDEI
+1139 TITL
-1150 LADGV
+1150 G
-1155 TLATINSSNG
+1155 
-1165 EITLA
+1165 
-1170 ATNVAKDI
+1170 ATNAAKDI
-1178 INNYGYYEDTPLAK
+1178 INNYDYVEGALAN
-1192 ALTFTVV
+1192 ALTLTVV
-1199 VKAATCAPADLITLE
+1199 VKPTTCQPASDLITLK

-1227 IEGSEIADMQLNDYS
+1227 IEGSQIADMQLNDYS
-1242 TLANVPVTLNF
+1242 TLTQPVTLNF
-1253 LDFNGY
+1253 IDFNGY

-1274 WKFYDVKSIKLAG
+1274 WKFYDVKSIKLSG
-1287 NIQTNYSGYWADVD
+1287 NIQTNYSGYWAEVD
-1301 TNDFEVTFTEPS
+1301 ANDFEVTFTEPS
-1313 GAIKLGNMGKVTLTQ
+1313 GAIKLGNMGSVTLTQ

-1365 NAVKRR
+1365 NAAKRR

>member
-1 MKKRFFSSMFFAA
+1 MFFAA

-21 MFVSCKDYDDDINN
+21 MFVSCKDYDDDING

-79 RTEFEQAVADA
+79 KSEFEQAVADA

-114 EACALLQA
+114 DACALLQA

-185 ILAGVIENLATVK
+185 ILNGVIENLAVVK
-198 GELDAQI
+198 GELDEQI

-238 SNAEAITA
+238 SNADAITA

-256 LVTENSQKLADMAES
+256 MVTDNSEKLADMAES
-271 LAALDAKI
+271 LAALDAKL
-279 TENLNAAKA
+279 TEGLNAAKA

-307 VKGDLADALARI
+307 VKGDLVDAVTRI
-319 AAAEEKM
+319 AAAEEKIEA
-326 DLIDAAIENLKTDF
+326 IDAAIKDLDTKFT
-340 SAELKE
+340 AELKT
-346 LSDAVDAS
+346 LSETVDSS
-354 VAAINIQIAK
+354 VAAINNEIAK
-364 INETIETIQATVTE
+364 INELIGSIQATVTE
-378 NSTNIKSLQEKA
+378 HATDIKNLQDKA
-390 AELEQKLANVEMT
+390 AELEQKLADVTLT
-403 ADQAK
+403 ANEAK
-408 QSIADLAAEF
+408 QSIEKLVADFAQ
-418 DKYKTDNENNINNKI
+418 YKTENENNINDKI
-433 AELGSDLRTELQ
+433 AALGSELRTELQ
-445 NEVNALN
+445 NEVNALY
-452 SAISSLEAKDTELQ
+452 SAISSLQTTDADLQ
-466 KQIDALKTQLGAI
+466 KQIDALRTQLGAI

-492 IQAVNDRIDNLVAN
+492 IQAVNDRIDDLMAN
-506 DIADLVNRMSW
+506 EIADLVSRMSW
-517 AENEINNIYQE
+517 VENEINDIFTILDQH
-528 LAQNS
+528 
-533 AIIGQIINRF
+533 AIIITKILNGL

-554 FSPQEY
+554 FSPKEY
-560 YQGIEAIGVWSFNYY
+560 YQGIEAIGVWSFNYR
-575 AITGGLATPDLDKDQ
+575 AITAGLATPDLSKDQ
-590 TDDYPTKRASS
+590 TGDYAKTYASV

-615 NPSNAEIDTAKANYN
+615 NPADADISPDNSKYS
-630 FIVSN
+630 FIISN

-650 SVKKDNKITGLLN
+650 SVKKDDKIAGLLN
-663 VYFSMKNANSIANIV
+663 VYFSMKNANSIANIN

-686 LRYNGNDTIITSDFA
+686 LRYNGDTIVTSDFA
-701 ALKQYAIKEFYIN
+701 ALKQYAIKQFYIN
-714 KSATG
+714 KSVTG
-719 NAADDKDSENHLADS
+719 NAAEDQSSENHLAYS
-734 PKDAVKHNEA
+734 AADAVKHNAA
-744 GEYEWPI
+744 GEYEWPT
-751 LEIAYNNTD
+751 LEIAYNNTK
-760 GIDLNKW
+760 GIDLDEW
-767 INVHYTF
+767 INVHYMF
-774 ANSKK
+774 ADNKK
-779 ESFWGD
+779 ETFWGD
-785 QAEINKKKFK
+785 QTEINKKKFK

-803 IANDADKTNESKH
+803 IANDADGTNESKH
-816 ATITNTKDGR
+816 ATISKDNV
-826 SILTVHGVDGAEAS
+826 LTVHGVDGAEAS

-856 ENTNSQIAE
+856 ENTNSQVAE

-878 DPVIVPEADI
+878 EPVIVPEADI
-888 KDVTNGYTVLC
+888 EDVNNGFTVAC
-899 DDAAALN
+899 DGAVALN
-906 NVTAITWDEVENHVL
+906 KVTAITWDEVENHVL

-932 KNYTLELNGNTQN
+932 KNYTLELNWNTQN
-945 AAQYSYDANKNKFT
+945 AVQYSYDANKNKFT
-959 VIAEVDQIGTIV
+959 VIAEDDQIGTIE
-971 NTKDGTAG
+971 NTKNGTTG
-979 YETNVLKWTVGNNQ
+979 YQTNVLQWTVGNNQ
-993 AYQLFV
+993 AYQIF
-999 ENGKT
+999 GDGRTT

-1014 NNTVHGQKDVYV
+1014 NNTVHGQNDVYV
-1026 PLTWTPEVVNAS
+1026 PLTWAPKPINVT
-1038 PVATINDTD
+1038 PVAEITKDD

-1061 GFEELHIQVGNAT
+1061 GDAELHIQVGNAT
-1074 DPAATCEY
+1074 EPSATCEY
-1082 QSMIVENT
+1082 QSMIVKNT
-1090 FLNKPL
+1090 FSKNPVN
-1096 DIIATDL
+1096 IIKDAIVGTYPAL
-1103 ARTYGPLVMNASVSY
+1103 AANVNVTY
-1118 EFAPKSKQAIT
+1118 EFAPKSQQAIT

-1134 SGTKY
+1134 SGTRY
-1139 TITVSNTLDEI
+1139 TITVSDNEI
-1150 LADGV
+1150 WANGV
-1155 TLATINSSNG
+1155 TLATINTSNG
-1165 EITLA
+1165 EINLDNNDVT
-1170 ATNVAKDI
+1170 KDI
-1178 INNYGYYEDTPLAK
+1178 INNYSYYEDTPLAK

-1199 VKAATCAPADLITLE
+1199 IVPSTCEPASGLITL
-1214 NNMFNVKVIKPMF
+1214 NKNTFNVKVIKPMF
-1227 IEGSEIADMQLNDYS
+1227 VEGSEIADMRLNDYS
-1242 TLANVPVTLNF
+1242 TLTQKVKLNF

-1259 DPKTFWEKSNQQKEF
+1259 TPEEFWKNSNQQKEF
-1274 WKFYDVKSIKLAG
+1274 WKFYDVKYIKLAG
-1287 NIQTNYSGYWADVD
+1287 SIKTNYSGMWAEVD
-1301 TNDFEVTFTEPS
+1301 PNDFEITFTEPS
-1313 GAIKLGNMGKVTLTQ
+1313 GAIKLDNMGSVTLKQ

>member
-1 MKKRFFSSMFFAA
+1 MFFAA

-114 EACALLQA
+114 DACALLQA

-185 ILAGVIENLATVK
+185 ILNGVIENLATVK
-198 GELDAQI
+198 GELDSQI

-238 SNAEAITA
+238 SNAEAIAA
-246 LQGKD
+246 LQDKD

-256 LVTENSQKLADMAES
+256 MVTENSQKLADMAET
-271 LAALDAKI
+271 LAALDAKL
-279 TENLNAAKA
+279 TEGLNAAKA

-297 KAELGVEIET
+297 KAELGVDIDK
-307 VKGDLADALARI
+307 VKGDLIDAVKRI
-319 AAAEEKM
+319 AAAEEKIGS
-326 DLIDAAIENLKTDF
+326 IDEAIKGLDTKFT
-340 SAELKE
+340 AELKA
-346 LSDAVDAS
+346 LSEALDTN
-354 VAAINIQIAK
+354 VAAINTEIAK
-364 INETIETIQATVTE
+364 IYTLIETIQATVDDHATA
-378 NSTNIKSLQEKA
+378 IKELQDKA
-390 AELEQKLANVEMT
+390 AELAQKLADVKLT
-403 ADQAK
+403 ADAAK
-408 QSIADLAAEF
+408 QAIADLAADF
-418 DKYKTDNENNINNKI
+418 DKYKTDNENNINDKI
-433 AELGSDLRTELQ
+433 ATLGSELRTELQ

-452 SAISSLEAKDTELQ
+452 SAISSLQTADTELQ

-492 IQAVNDRIDNLVAN
+492 IQAVNDRIDQLMAN

-517 AENEINNIYQE
+517 VEFEINDIFTILDQH
-528 LAQNS
+528 AV
-533 AIIGQIINRF
+533 IITKILNGL
-543 SLESRQLKSLV
+543 SLESKQLKSLV

-590 TDDYPTKRASS
+590 TGDYATKRASS

-615 NPSNAEIDTAKANYN
+615 NPSNADISPDKSQYS

-635 ANYTRAASASDIKVD
+635 ANYTRAASASDITVD
-650 SVKKDNKITGLLN
+650 SVKKDSKITGLLN
-663 VYFSMKNANSIANIV
+663 VYFSMKNANSISNIS

-686 LRYNGNDTIITSDFA
+686 LRYNGNDTIVTSDFA

-719 NAADDKDSENHLADS
+719 NAAEDQSSENHLAYSAD
-734 PKDAVKHNEA
+734 DAIRHDQA
-744 GEYEWPI
+744 GEYEWPV
-751 LEIAYNNTD
+751 LEIAYNNTE
-760 GIDLNKW
+760 GIDLDKW
-767 INVHYTF
+767 INVHYMF
-774 ANSKK
+774 ADSNK
-779 ESFWGD
+779 ETFWGD

-816 ATITNTKDGR
+816 ATIDG
-826 SILTVHGVDGAEAS
+826 SILKVHGVDGAEAS

-932 KNYTLELNGNTQN
+932 KNYTLELNWNTQN

-959 VIAEVDQIGTIV
+959 VIAADDQIGTIV

>member
-1 MKKRFFSSMFFAA
+1 MFFAA

-21 MFVSCKDYDDDINN
+21 MFVSCKDYDDDING

-79 RTEFEQAVADA
+79 KSEFEQAVADA

-114 EACALLQA
+114 DACALLQA

-185 ILAGVIENLATVK
+185 ILNGVIENLATVK
-198 GELDAQI
+198 GELDEQI

-215 LEQIAA
+215 LEQIAT
-221 NKAEADAQLAE
+221 NKAAADAQLAE

-238 SNAEAITA
+238 NNADAIAA

-256 LVTENSQKLADMAES
+256 MVTDNSEKLADMAES
-271 LAALDAKI
+271 LAALDARL
-279 TENLNAAKA
+279 TEGLNAAKA

-307 VKGDLADALARI
+307 VKGDLVDAVTRI
-319 AAAEEKM
+319 AAAEEKIEA
-326 DLIDAAIENLKTDF
+326 IDAAIKDLDTKFT
-340 SAELKE
+340 AELKA
-346 LSDAVDAS
+346 LSETVDLS
-354 VAAINIQIAK
+354 VAAINKEIAK
-364 INETIETIQATVTE
+364 INELIGSIQATVTE
-378 NSTNIKSLQEKA
+378 HATDIKNLQDKA
-390 AELEQKLANVEMT
+390 AELEQKLADVTLT
-403 ADQAK
+403 ANEAK
-408 QSIADLAAEF
+408 QSIEKLIADFAQ
-418 DKYKTDNENNINNKI
+418 YKTENENNINDKI
-433 AELGSDLRTELQ
+433 ASLGSELRTELQ
-445 NEVNALN
+445 NEVNALY
-452 SAISSLEAKDTELQ
+452 SAISSLQTTDADLQ
-466 KQIDALKTQLGAI
+466 KQIDALRTQLGAI

-492 IQAVNDRIDNLVAN
+492 IQAVNDRIDDLMAN
-506 DIADLVNRMSW
+506 EIADLVSRMSW
-517 AENEINNIYQE
+517 VENEINDIFTILDQH
-528 LAQNS
+528 
-533 AIIGQIINRF
+533 AIIITKILNGL

-554 FSPQEY
+554 FSPKEY
-560 YQGIEAIGVWSFNYY
+560 YQGIEAIGVWSFNYR
-575 AITGGLATPDLDKDQ
+575 AITAGLATPDLSKDQ
-590 TDDYPTKRASS
+590 TGDYAKTYASV

-615 NPSNAEIDTAKANYN
+615 NPADADISPDNSKYS
-630 FIVSN
+630 FIISN

-650 SVKKDNKITGLLN
+650 SVKKDDKIAGLLN
-663 VYFSMKNANSIANIV
+663 VYFSMKNANSIANIN

-686 LRYNGNDTIITSDFA
+686 LRYNGDTIVTSDFA
-701 ALKQYAIKEFYIN
+701 ALKQYAIKQFYIN
-714 KSATG
+714 KSVTG
-719 NAADDKDSENHLADS
+719 NAAEDQSSENHLAYS
-734 PKDAVKHNEA
+734 AADAIKHNAA
-744 GEYEWPI
+744 GEYEWPT
-751 LEIAYNNTD
+751 LEIAYNNTK
-760 GIDLNKW
+760 GIDLDEW
-767 INVHYTF
+767 INVHYMF
-774 ANSKK
+774 ADNKK
-779 ESFWGD
+779 ETFWGD
-785 QAEINKKKFK
+785 QTEINKKKFK

-803 IANDADKTNESKH
+803 KAKDADGTNESKH
-816 ATITNTKDGR
+816 ATISKDNV
-826 SILTVHGVDGAEAS
+826 LTVHGVDGAEAS

-856 ENTNSQIAE
+856 ENTNSQVAE

-878 DPVIVPEADI
+878 EPVIVPEADI
-888 KDVTNGYTVLC
+888 EDVNNGFTVAC
-899 DDAAALN
+899 DGAAALN
-906 NVTAITWDEVENHVL
+906 KVTAITWDEVENHVL

-932 KNYTLELNGNTQN
+932 KNYTLELNWNTQN
-945 AAQYSYDANKNKFT
+945 AVQYSYDANKNKFT
-959 VIAEVDQIGTIV
+959 VIAEDDQIGTIE
-971 NTKDGTAG
+971 NTKNGTTG
-979 YETNVLKWTVGNNQ
+979 YQTNVLQWTVGNNQ
-993 AYQLFV
+993 AYQIF
-999 ENGKT
+999 GDGRIT

-1026 PLTWTPEVVNAS
+1026 PLTWAPKPINVT
-1038 PVATINDTD
+1038 PVAEITPDD
-1047 KKAADWHAANSREA
+1047 KKAADWHAANSRNA
-1061 GFEELHIQVGNAT
+1061 GDAELHIQVGNAT
-1074 DPAATCEY
+1074 DPSASCEY
-1082 QSMIVENT
+1082 QSMIVSYT
-1090 FLNKPL
+1090 FTKDPVN
-1096 DIIATDL
+1096 IIKDAIVGTYPAL
-1103 ARTYGPLVMNASVSY
+1103 AANVNVTY
-1118 EFAPKSKQAIT
+1118 EFAPKSQQAIT

-1134 SGTKY
+1134 SGTRY
-1139 TITVSNTLDEI
+1139 TITVSDNAI
-1150 LADGV
+1150 WANGV
-1155 TLATINSSNG
+1155 TLATINTSNG
-1165 EITLA
+1165 EINLDNNDVT
-1170 ATNVAKDI
+1170 KDI
-1178 INNYGYYEDTPLAK
+1178 INNYSYYEDTPLAK

-1199 VKAATCAPADLITLE
+1199 IVPSTCKPASDLIKLNYNT
-1214 NNMFNVKVIKPMF
+1214 FNVKVIKPMF
-1227 IEGSEIADMQLNDYS
+1227 VEGSEIADMRLNDYS
-1242 TLANVPVTLNF
+1242 TLTQKVKLNF

-1259 DPKTFWEKSNQQKEF
+1259 TPEEFWKNSNQQKEF
-1274 WKFYDVKSIKLAG
+1274 WKFYDVKYIKLAG
-1287 NIQTNYSGYWADVD
+1287 SIKTNYSGMWAEVD
-1301 TNDFEVTFTEPS
+1301 PNDFEITFTEPS
-1313 GAIKLGNMGKVTLTQ
+1313 GAIKLDNMGKVTLTQ

>member
-1 MKKRFFSSMFFAA
+1 MFFAA

-35 LQEQITTN
+35 LQGQITTN

-114 EACALLQA
+114 DACALLQA

-185 ILAGVIENLATVK
+185 ILNGVIENLATVK

-246 LQGKD
+246 LQNKD

-271 LAALDAKI
+271 LAALDAKL
-279 TENLNAAKA
+279 TEGLNAAKA

-297 KAELGVEIET
+297 KAELGVDIDK
-307 VKGDLADALARI
+307 VKGDLIDAVTRI

-326 DLIDAAIENLKTDF
+326 GEIDAEIEKLKTDF
-340 SAELKE
+340 SAELKD
-346 LSDAVDAS
+346 LSETVDAS
-354 VAAINIQIAK
+354 VAAINTEIAK
-364 INETIETIQATVTE
+364 IKEVIDTIQTTVTE
-378 NSTNIKSLQEKA
+378 NSTNIKSLQDKA
-390 AELEQKLANVEMT
+390 AELEQKLDDVTLT
-403 ADQAK
+403 AKEAQE
-408 QSIADLAAEF
+408 SIKALLDDFE
-418 DKYKTDNENNINNKI
+418 KYKINNENNINEKI
-433 AELGSDLRTELQ
+433 ANLGSELRTELQ
-445 NEVNALN
+445 NEVNTLN
-452 SAISSLEAKDTELQ
+452 SAISSLEAKDADLQ
-466 KQIDALKTQLGAI
+466 EQIEALKTQLGAI
-479 TGDDSTVGLIDEK
+479 TGDGGTVALIDEK
-492 IQAVNDRIDNLVAN
+492 IAAINERIDNLVAN
-506 DIADLVNRMSW
+506 EIANMANDINYLDQD
-517 AENEINNIYQE
+517 IDNIYME
-528 LAQNS
+528 LSRNS
-533 AIIGQIINRF
+533 EIIAQIINRF

-590 TDDYPTKRASS
+590 TGDYATKRASS

-615 NPSNAEIDTAKANYN
+615 NPSNAEIDMDKAKYN

-635 ANYTRAASASDIKVD
+635 ANYTRAASASDITVD

-663 VYFSMKNANSIANIV
+663 VYFSMKNANSIANIS

-686 LRYNGNDTIITSDFA
+686 LRYNGNDTIVTSDFA

-719 NAADDKDSENHLADS
+719 NAAEDQSSENHLAYS
-734 PKDAVKHNEA
+734 AEDAIKHDQA
-744 GEYEWPI
+744 GEYEWPV
-751 LEIAYNNTD
+751 LEIAYNNTE
-760 GIDLNKW
+760 GIDLDKW
-767 INVHYTF
+767 INVHYMF
-774 ANSKK
+774 ADSNK
-779 ESFWGD
+779 ETFWGD

-816 ATITNTKDGR
+816 ATIDG
-826 SILTVHGVDGAEAS
+826 SILKVHGVDGAEAS

-932 KNYTLELNGNTQN
+932 KNYTLELNWNTQN

-959 VIAEVDQIGTIV
+959 VIAADDQIGTIV

-979 YETNVLKWTVGNNQ
+979 YETNVLKWTVSNNQ

-1118 EFAPKSKQAIT
+1118 KFAPKSKQAIT

-1313 GAIKLGNMGKVTLTQ
+1313 GAIKLDNMGKVTLTQ

>member
-1 MKKRFFSSMFFAA
+1 MFFAA
-14 CLCASMS
+14 CFCASMS

-114 EACALLQA
+114 DACALLQA

-185 ILAGVIENLATVK
+185 ILNGVIENLATVK
-198 GELDAQI
+198 GELDNQI
-205 SALGEKIDGA
+205 SALGDKIDGA

-221 NKAEADAQLAE
+221 NKAAADAQLAE

-238 SNAEAITA
+238 NNADAITA

-256 LVTENSQKLADMAES
+256 MVTENSQKLADMAES
-271 LAALDAKI
+271 LAALDAKL
-279 TENLNAAKA
+279 TEGLNAAKA

-307 VKGDLADALARI
+307 VKGDLADAVVRI
-319 AAAEEKM
+319 AAAEEKLG
-326 DLIDAAIENLKTDF
+326 LIDAEIEGLKTEF
-340 SAELKE
+340 SADLKE
-346 LSDAVDAS
+346 LSDAVNTN
-354 VAAINIQIAK
+354 VAAINTEIAK
-364 INETIETIQATVTE
+364 INKLVETIQATVIEHATA
-378 NSTNIKSLQEKA
+378 IKNLQDKA
-390 AELEQKLANVEMT
+390 AELDQKLADVKMT

-408 QSIADLAAEF
+408 QSIADLVADFE
-418 DKYKTDNENNINNKI
+418 KYKKDNEKNINDKI
-433 AELGSDLRTELQ
+433 AALGSELRTELQ
-445 NEVNALN
+445 NQVNALN
-452 SAISSLEAKDTELQ
+452 SAISSLEAKDADLQ
-466 KQIDALKTQLGAI
+466 EQIEALKTQLGAI
-479 TGDDSTVGLIDEK
+479 TGDGGTVALIDEK
-492 IQAVNDRIDNLVAN
+492 IAAINERIDNLVAN
-506 DIADLVNRMSW
+506 EIANMANDINYLDQD
-517 AENEINNIYQE
+517 IDNIYME
-528 LAQNS
+528 LSRNS
-533 AIIGQIINRF
+533 EIIAQIINRF

-554 FSPQEY
+554 YSPQEY

-590 TDDYPTKRASS
+590 TGDYATKRASS

-615 NPSNAEIDTAKANYN
+615 NPSNAEIDMDKAKYN

-635 ANYTRAASASDIKVD
+635 ANYTRAASASDITVD

-663 VYFSMKNANSIANIV
+663 VYFSMKNANSIANIN

-686 LRYNGNDTIITSDFA
+686 LRYNGNDTIVTSDFA

-719 NAADDKDSENHLADS
+719 NAAEDESSENHLAYS
-734 PKDAVKHNEA
+734 AADAVKHNAA
-744 GEYEWPI
+744 GEYEWPV
-751 LEIAYNNTD
+751 LEIAYNNTE
-760 GIDLNKW
+760 GINLDKW
-767 INVHYTF
+767 INVHYMF
-774 ANSKK
+774 ADNKK
-779 ESFWGD
+779 ETFWGD

-816 ATITNTKDGR
+816 ATIDG
-826 SILTVHGVDGAEAS
+826 SILKVHGVDGAEAS

-1150 LADGV
+1150 RADGV

-1313 GAIKLGNMGKVTLTQ
+1313 GAIKLDNMGKVTLTQ

>member
-1 MKKRFFSSMFFAA
+1 MFFAA

-114 EACALLQA
+114 DACALLQA

-185 ILAGVIENLATVK
+185 ILNGVIENLATVK
-198 GELDAQI
+198 GELDEQI

-221 NKAEADAQLAE
+221 NKAAADAQLAE

-238 SNAEAITA
+238 NNADAITA

-256 LVTENSQKLADMAES
+256 MVTENSQKLADMAES
-271 LAALDAKI
+271 LAALDAKL
-279 TENLNAAKA
+279 TEGLNAAKA
-288 YTDAQVAAL
+288 YTDAQIAAL

-307 VKGDLADALARI
+307 VKGDLVDAVTRI
-319 AAAEEKM
+319 AAAEEKIEA
-326 DLIDAAIENLKTDF
+326 IDAAIKDLDTKFT
-340 SAELKE
+340 AELKA
-346 LSDAVDAS
+346 LSETVDSS
-354 VAAINIQIAK
+354 VAAINKEIAK
-364 INETIETIQATVTE
+364 INELIGSIQATVIEHATD
-378 NSTNIKSLQEKA
+378 IKNLQDKA
-390 AELEQKLANVEMT
+390 AELEQKLADVTLT
-403 ADQAK
+403 ANEAK
-408 QSIADLAAEF
+408 QSIEKLIVDFAQ
-418 DKYKTDNENNINNKI
+418 YKTENENNINDKI
-433 AELGSDLRTELQ
+433 ASLGSKLRTELQ
-445 NEVNALN
+445 NEVNALY
-452 SAISSLEAKDTELQ
+452 SAISSLQTTDADLQ
-466 KQIDALKTQLGAI
+466 KQIDALRTQLGAI

-492 IQAVNDRIDNLVAN
+492 IQAVNDRIDDLMASE
-506 DIADLVNRMSW
+506 IADLVSRMSW
-517 AENEINNIYQE
+517 VENEINDIFTILDQH
-528 LAQNS
+528 
-533 AIIGQIINRF
+533 AIIITKILNGL

-554 FSPQEY
+554 FSPKEY
-560 YQGIEAIGVWSFNYY
+560 YQGIEAIGVWSFNYR
-575 AITGGLATPDLDKDQ
+575 AITAGLATPDLSKDQ
-590 TDDYPTKRASS
+590 TGDYAKTYASV

-615 NPSNAEIDTAKANYN
+615 NPADADISPDNSKYS
-630 FIVSN
+630 FIISN

-650 SVKKDNKITGLLN
+650 SVKKDNKIAGLLN
-663 VYFSMKNANSIANIV
+663 VYFSMKNANSIANIN

-686 LRYNGNDTIITSDFA
+686 LRYNGDTIVTSDFA

-719 NAADDKDSENHLADS
+719 NAAEDQSSENHLAHSAD
-734 PKDAVKHNEA
+734 DAIRHDQA
-744 GEYEWPI
+744 GEYEWPV
-751 LEIAYNNTD
+751 LEIAYNNTE
-760 GIDLNKW
+760 GIDLDKW
-767 INVHYTF
+767 INVHYLF
-774 ANSKK
+774 ADSNK
-779 ESFWGD
+779 ETFWGD

-816 ATITNTKDGR
+816 ATIDG
-826 SILTVHGVDGAEAS
+826 SILKVHGVDGAEAS

-932 KNYTLELNGNTQN
+932 KNYTLELNWNTQN

-1150 LADGV
+1150 RADGV

-1313 GAIKLGNMGKVTLTQ
+1313 GAIKLDNMGKVTLTQ

>member
-1 MKKRFFSSMFFAA
+1 MFFAA

-114 EACALLQA
+114 DACALLQA

-185 ILAGVIENLATVK
+185 ILASVIENLATVK

-297 KAELGVEIET
+297 KVELGVEIET
-307 VKGDLADALARI
+307 VKGDLIDAVTRI
-319 AAAEEKM
+319 AAAEEKI
-326 DLIDAAIENLKTDF
+326 DEIDAAIEKLKTDF

-354 VAAINIQIAK
+354 VAAINTEIAK

-390 AELEQKLANVEMT
+390 AELEQKLKDVTLTANEAQASIEALL
-403 ADQAK
+403 ADF
-408 QSIADLAAEF
+408 E
-418 DKYKTDNENNINNKI
+418 KYKTDNENNINEKI
-433 AELGSDLRTELQ
+433 ANLGSDLRTELQ

-452 SAISSLEAKDTELQ
+452 SAISSLQAKDADLQ
-466 KQIDALKTQLGAI
+466 EQIEALKTQLGAI
-479 TGDDSTVGLIDEK
+479 TGDGGTVALIDEK
-492 IQAVNDRIDNLVAN
+492 IAAINDRIDTLEAANL
-506 DIADLVNRMSW
+506 INRMSW

-719 NAADDKDSENHLADS
+719 NAADDKESENHLADS

-878 DPVIVPEADI
+878 EPVIVPEADI
-888 KDVTNGYTVLC
+888 KPVDKDFTVAC
-899 DDAAALN
+899 DGTLALN
-906 NVTAITWDEVENHVL
+906 NVTAITWEEVENHVL

-932 KNYTLELNGNTQN
+932 ENYTLELNSNEQN

-959 VIAEVDQIGTIV
+959 LLAKANQVGTIV
-971 NTKDGTAG
+971 NTTDGTTG
-979 YETNVLKWTVGNNQ
+979 YKTNVLKWTVGNNE
-993 AYQLFV
+993 AYQIF
-999 ENGKT
+999 GDGTK

-1026 PLTWTPEVVNAS
+1026 PLTWAPNNIYVA
-1038 PVATINDTD
+1038 PVAEFTKDD

-1061 GFEELHIQVGNAT
+1061 GDVELHIQVGNAT

-1082 QSMIVENT
+1082 QSMIVKNT
-1090 FLNKPL
+1090 FSKDPKEIISE
-1096 DIIATDL
+1096 DIKDPYAAL
-1103 ARTYGPLVMNASVSY
+1103 AANVSVEY
-1118 EFAPKSKQAIT
+1118 KFAPKSQQAIT

-1134 SGTKY
+1134 SGVKY
-1139 TITVSNTLDEI
+1139 TIAVSNTYDAI
-1150 LADGV
+1150 YAYNAIYATNGV
-1155 TLATINSSNG
+1155 TLASIDPSDG
-1165 EITLA
+1165 KITLA
-1170 ATNVAKDI
+1170 ANDVAKDI

-1199 VKAATCAPADLITLE
+1199 VVPSTCEPAAGLITL
-1214 NNMFNVKVIKPMF
+1214 NNNIFNVKVIKPMF

-1242 TLANVPVTLNF
+1242 TLTDVPVTLNF

-1259 DPKTFWEKSNQQKEF
+1259 DPKTFWDKSNQQKEF

-1287 NIQTNYSGYWADVD
+1287 DIQTNYSGYWANVD

-1313 GAIKLGNMGKVTLTQ
+1313 GAIKLKNMGKVTLTQ

>member
-1 MKKRFFSSMFFAA
+1 MFFAA

-114 EACALLQA
+114 DACALLQA

-185 ILAGVIENLATVK
+185 ILNGVIENLATVK
-198 GELDAQI
+198 GELDEQI

-246 LQGKD
+246 LQNKD

-271 LAALDAKI
+271 LAALDAKL
-279 TENLNAAKA
+279 TEGLNTAKA

-297 KAELGVEIET
+297 KAELGVDIDK
-307 VKGDLADALARI
+307 VKGDLIDAVTRI

-326 DLIDAAIENLKTDF
+326 DEIDAEIEKLKTDF
-340 SAELKE
+340 SAELKD
-346 LSDAVDAS
+346 LSETVDAS
-354 VAAINIQIAK
+354 VAAINTEIAK
-364 INETIETIQATVTE
+364 INEVIDTIQTTVTE
-378 NSTNIKSLQEKA
+378 NSTNIKSLQDKA
-390 AELEQKLANVEMT
+390 AELEQKLDDVTLT
-403 ADQAK
+403 AKEAQE
-408 QSIADLAAEF
+408 SIKALLADFE
-418 DKYKTDNENNINNKI
+418 KYKTDNENNINEKI
-433 AELGSDLRTELQ
+433 ANLGSELRTELQ
-445 NEVNALN
+445 NEVNTLN
-452 SAISSLEAKDTELQ
+452 SAISSLEAKDADLQ
-466 KQIDALKTQLGAI
+466 EQIEALKTQLGAI
-479 TGDDSTVGLIDEK
+479 TGDGGTVALIDEK
-492 IQAVNDRIDNLVAN
+492 IAAINERIDNLVAN
-506 DIADLVNRMSW
+506 EIANMANDINYLDQN
-517 AENEINNIYQE
+517 IDNIYRE
-528 LAQNS
+528 LNRNS
-533 AIIGQIINRF
+533 EIIARIINRF

-590 TDDYPTKRASS
+590 TGDYATKRASS

-615 NPSNAEIDTAKANYN
+615 NPSNAEIDMDKAKYN

-635 ANYTRAASASDIKVD
+635 ANYTRAASASDITVD
-650 SVKKDNKITGLLN
+650 SVKKDSKITGLLN
-663 VYFSMKNANSIANIV
+663 VYFSMKNANSISNIS

-686 LRYNGNDTIITSDFA
+686 LRYNGNDTIVTSDFA

-719 NAADDKDSENHLADS
+719 NAAEDQSSENHLAYSAD
-734 PKDAVKHNEA
+734 DAIRHDQA
-744 GEYEWPI
+744 GEYEWPV
-751 LEIAYNNTD
+751 LEIAYNNTE
-760 GIDLNKW
+760 GIDLDKW
-767 INVHYTF
+767 INVHYLF
-774 ANSKK
+774 ADSNK
-779 ESFWGD
+779 ETFWGD

-816 ATITNTKDGR
+816 ATIDG
-826 SILTVHGVDGAEAS
+826 SILKVHGVDGAEAS

-1047 KKAADWHAANSREA
+1047 KKAADWHKTNSREA
-1061 GFEELHIQVGNAT
+1061 GFDELHIQVGNAT

-1150 LADGV
+1150 RADGV

-1313 GAIKLGNMGKVTLTQ
+1313 GAIKLDNMGKVTLTQ

>member
-79 RTEFEQAVADA
+79 KSEFEQAVADA

-114 EACALLQA
+114 DACALLQA

-185 ILAGVIENLATVK
+185 ILNGVIENLATVK
-198 GELDAQI
+198 GELDNQI
-205 SALGEKIDGA
+205 SALGDKIDGA

-221 NKAEADAQLAE
+221 NKAAADAQLAE

-238 SNAEAITA
+238 NNADAITA

-256 LVTENSQKLADMAES
+256 MVTENSQKLADMAES
-271 LAALDAKI
+271 LAALDAKL
-279 TENLNAAKA
+279 TEGLNAAKA

-307 VKGDLADALARI
+307 VKGDLADAVARI

-326 DLIDAAIENLKTDF
+326 DAIDAAVKDLDSKF
-340 SAELKE
+340 AAELKE
-346 LSDAVDAS
+346 LSESVDAS
-354 VAAINIQIAK
+354 VAAINIEIAK
-364 INETIETIQATVTE
+364 INNLIETIQATVTE
-378 NSTNIKSLQEKA
+378 HATDIKNLQDKA
-390 AELEQKLANVEMT
+390 AELDQKLADVKMT

-408 QSIADLAAEF
+408 QSIADLVADFE
-418 DKYKTDNENNINNKI
+418 KYKKDNENNINDKI
-433 AELGSDLRTELQ
+433 AALGSELRTELQ
-445 NEVNALN
+445 NQVNALN
-452 SAISSLEAKDTELQ
+452 SAISSLEAKDADLQ
-466 KQIDALKTQLGAI
+466 KQIDALRTQLGAI

-492 IQAVNDRIDNLVAN
+492 IQAVNDRIDDLMAN
-506 DIADLVNRMSW
+506 EIADLVNRMSW
-517 AENEINNIYQE
+517 VENEINNIYQE

-554 FSPQEY
+554 YSPKEY
-560 YQGIEAIGVWSFNYY
+560 YQGIEAIGVWSFNYN
-575 AITGGLATPDLDKDQ
+575 AMGGFATPDLNKDQ
-590 TDDYPTKRASS
+590 TDDQVKNYALK

-615 NPSNAEIDTAKANYN
+615 NPSNAAVDTAKANYS
-630 FIVSN
+630 FIISN

-650 SVKKDNKITGLLN
+650 SVKKDSKITGLLN
-663 VYFSMKNANSIANIV
+663 VYFSMKNANSIASIA

-701 ALKQYAIKEFYIN
+701 ALKQYKIN
-714 KSATG
+714 DFFISKSATG
-719 NAADDKDSENHLADS
+719 NAAEDNGLNQLA
-734 PKDAVKHNEA
+734 KTAAEAVKHDAA
-744 GEYEWPI
+744 GKYDAPI
-751 LEIAYNNTD
+751 LEIAYNNTK
-760 GIDLNKW
+760 GINLDEW
-767 INVHYTF
+767 INVYYQF
-774 ANSKK
+774 EGGQDVK
-779 ESFWGD
+779 FWGD
-785 QAEINKKKFK
+785 QTEVNKKKFK
-795 LVYELIGY
+795 LAYELIGY
-803 IANDADKTNESKH
+803 VAKDADGTNESKH
-816 ATITNTKDGR
+816 ATIDG

-851 VKLVD
+851 VTLVD

-878 DPVIVPEADI
+878 EPVVVPETDI
-888 KDVTNGYTVLC
+888 KDVTNGYTLACGDVN
-899 DDAAALN
+899 ALD

-932 KNYTLELNGNTQN
+932 KNYTLELNWNTQN

-959 VIAEVDQIGTIV
+959 VIDVDDQIGTII
-971 NTKDGTAG
+971 NTKNGTTG
-979 YETNVLKWTVGNNQ
+979 YQTNVLKWTVGNNQ
-993 AYQLFV
+993 AYHIFVV
-999 ENGKT
+999 ENKT
-1004 SVTVWVRFKP
+1004 SITVWVKFKP
-1014 NNTVHGQKDVYV
+1014 NNTVYGQRDVYV
-1026 PLTWTPEVVNAS
+1026 PLTWKPADGTLNIAPE
-1038 PVATINDTD
+1038 ATINNSD

-1061 GFEELHIQVGNAT
+1061 GFDELHIQVGNAT
-1074 DPAATCEY
+1074 DPSATCEY
-1082 QSMIVENT
+1082 QSMTVENT
-1090 FLNKPL
+1090 FSKNPVQ
-1096 DIIATDL
+1096 IITDAIGDTYKAL
-1103 ARTYGPLVMNASVSY
+1103 AANASVTY
-1118 EFAPKSKQAIT
+1118 KFADINNQAIKSYKIYRDGKVVKT
-1129 EYVGE
+1129 YN
-1134 SGTKY
+1134 
-1139 TITVSNTLDEI
+1139 ITVTATQMF
-1150 LADGV
+1150 ADGHE
-1155 TLATINSSNG
+1155 LAKINPVDGKIELN
-1165 EITLA
+1165 
-1170 ATNVAKDI
+1170 KDNNDVLKEI
-1178 INNYGYYEDTPLAK
+1178 INNYEKGELAN
-1192 ALTFTVV
+1192 ALTMTVV
-1199 VKAATCAPADLITLE
+1199 VEPKTCEPGGGMILL
-1214 NNMFNVKVIKPMF
+1214 NNNIFNVKVIKPVF
-1227 IEGSEIADMQLNDYS
+1227 IVGSKIDDMQLNNFS
-1242 TLANVPVTLNF
+1242 TLTQDVSISFV
-1253 LDFNGY
+1253 DFNDY
-1259 DPKTFWEKSNQQKEF
+1259 NPEAFWNNSNKQKSF
-1274 WKFYDVKSIKLAG
+1274 WDFYGVSSIKLAG
-1287 NIQTNYSGYWADVD
+1287 DIQTNYSGKWASVDV
-1301 TNDFEVTFTEPS
+1301 NDFVVTYTEPQGGITLS
-1313 GAIKLGNMGKVTLTQ
+1313 NMGKVTLTQ
-1328 KNMSRANSFKVR
+1328 KNMSLANSFQVR

-1353 ETVELNVNAASG
+1353 ETVELNVKAASG
-1365 NAVKRR
+1365 NAAMRR

>member
-14 CLCASMS
+14 CFCASMS

-79 RTEFEQAVADA
+79 KSEFEQAVADA

-185 ILAGVIENLATVK
+185 ILNGVIENLATVK
-198 GELDAQI
+198 GELDNQI
-205 SALGEKIDGA
+205 SALGDKIDGA

-221 NKAEADAQLAE
+221 NKAAADAQLAE

-238 SNAEAITA
+238 NNADAITA

-256 LVTENSQKLADMAES
+256 MVTENSQKLADMAES
-271 LAALDAKI
+271 LAALDAKL
-279 TENLNAAKA
+279 TEGLNAAKA

-307 VKGDLADALARI
+307 VKGDLADAVVRI
-319 AAAEEKM
+319 AAAEEKLG
-326 DLIDAAIENLKTDF
+326 LIDAEIEGLKTEF
-340 SAELKE
+340 SADLKE
-346 LSDAVDAS
+346 LSDAVNTN
-354 VAAINIQIAK
+354 VAAINTEIAK
-364 INETIETIQATVTE
+364 INNLVETIQATVTE
-378 NSTNIKSLQEKA
+378 HATAIKNLQDKA
-390 AELEQKLANVEMT
+390 AELDQKLADVKMT

-408 QSIADLAAEF
+408 QSIADLVADFE
-418 DKYKTDNENNINNKI
+418 KYKKDNENNINDKI
-433 AELGSDLRTELQ
+433 AALGSELRTELQ
-445 NEVNALN
+445 NQVNALN
-452 SAISSLEAKDTELQ
+452 SAISSLEAKDADLQ
-466 KQIDALKTQLGAI
+466 KQIDALRTQLGAI

-492 IQAVNDRIDNLVAN
+492 IQAVNDRIDDLMAN
-506 DIADLVNRMSW
+506 EIADLVNRMSW
-517 AENEINNIYQE
+517 VENEINNIYQE

-554 FSPQEY
+554 YSPKEY
-560 YQGIEAIGVWSFNYY
+560 YQGIEAIGVWSFNYR
-575 AITGGLATPDLDKDQ
+575 AITAGLATPDLSKDQ
-590 TDDYPTKRASS
+590 TSDYAKTYASV

-615 NPSNAEIDTAKANYN
+615 NPSNANVDLNKANYS
-630 FIVSN
+630 FIISN
-635 ANYTRAASASDIKVD
+635 ASYTRAASASDIKVD
-650 SVKKDNKITGLLN
+650 SVKKDSKITGLLN
-663 VYFSMKNANSIANIV
+663 VYFSMKNANSIANISD
-678 NGKVDVAA
+678 GKVDVAA
-686 LRYNGNDTIITSDFA
+686 LRYNDKDTLITSDFA

-719 NAADDKDSENHLADS
+719 NAAEDESSENHLAS
-734 PKDAVKHNEA
+734 TAADAVKHNAA
-744 GEYEWPI
+744 GEYEWPV
-751 LEIAYNNTD
+751 LEIAYNNTE
-760 GIDLNKW
+760 GINLDKW
-767 INVHYTF
+767 INVHYMF
-774 ANSKK
+774 ADNKK

-785 QAEINKKKFK
+785 QAEINTKKFK

-803 IANDADKTNESKH
+803 IANDADGTNESKH
-816 ATITNTKDGR
+816 ATIEG
-826 SILTVHGVDGAEAS
+826 SILKVHGIDGAEAS

-856 ENTNSQIAE
+856 ENTNSQVAE
-865 VGYIVVKITDVTT
+865 VGYIVVKITDVTN
-878 DPVIVPEADI
+878 DPVIVPETDI
-888 KDVTNGYTVLC
+888 KDVENGYTLGCGDVN
-899 DDAAALN
+899 ALD

-932 KNYTLELNGNTQN
+932 KNYTLELNWNTQN
-945 AAQYSYDANKNKFT
+945 AAQYSYDANKNTFT
-959 VIAEVDQIGTIV
+959 AIAVADQIGKIV
-971 NTKDGTAG
+971 NTKDGTTG
-979 YETNVLKWTVGNNQ
+979 YQTNVLKWTVGNNQ

-999 ENGKT
+999 ANKKT
-1004 SVTVWVRFKP
+1004 SITVWVKFKP
-1014 NNTVHGQKDVYV
+1014 NNTVYGQRDVYV
-1026 PLTWTPEVVNAS
+1026 PLTWKPGELNIAPE
-1038 PVATINDTD
+1038 ATISNSD

-1061 GFEELHIQVGNAT
+1061 GFDELHIQVGNAT
-1074 DPAATCEY
+1074 DPSATCEY
-1082 QSMIVENT
+1082 QSMTVENT
-1090 FLNKPL
+1090 FSKNPVK
-1096 DIIATDL
+1096 IITDAIGETYAAL
-1103 ARTYGPLVMNASVSY
+1103 AANASVTY
-1118 EFAPKSKQAIT
+1118 KFADINNQAIKS
-1129 EYVGE
+1129 YKIYRDGE
-1134 SGTKY
+1134 VIKTY
-1139 TITVSNTLDEI
+1139 NITVTATQMF
-1150 LADGV
+1150 ADGQE
-1155 TLATINSSNG
+1155 LAKINPDDGKIELNKDNN
-1165 EITLA
+1165 
-1170 ATNVAKDI
+1170 NVLKEI
-1178 INNYGYYEDTPLAK
+1178 INNYEKGDLAN
-1192 ALTFTVV
+1192 ALTMTVV
-1199 VKAATCAPADLITLE
+1199 VEPKTCEPGGGMILL
-1214 NNMFNVKVIKPMF
+1214 NNNIFNVKVIKPIF
-1227 IEGSEIADMQLNDYS
+1227 IEGSQIADMQLNNFS
-1242 TLANVPVTLNF
+1242 TLENVPVKLSF
-1253 LDFNGY
+1253 IDFNEY
-1259 DPKTFWEKSNQQKEF
+1259 DPEEF
-1274 WKFYDVKSIKLAG
+1274 WNNSNKQKSFWDFYGVSSIKLAG
-1287 NIQTNYSGYWADVD
+1287 NIQTNYSGTWAAVD
-1301 TNDFEVTFTEPS
+1301 TNDFEITFTEPQGGITLS
-1313 GAIKLGNMGKVTLTQ
+1313 NMGKVTLTQ

-1346 YKWGVLH
+1346 YKWGVLY
-1353 ETVELNVNAASG
+1353 ETVELNVKAASG
-1365 NAVKRR
+1365 NAAKRR

>member
-1 MKKRFFSSMFFAA
+1 MFFAA

-114 EACALLQA
+114 DACALLQA

-185 ILAGVIENLATVK
+185 ILNGVIENLATVK
-198 GELDAQI
+198 GELDNQI
-205 SALGEKIDGA
+205 SALGDKIDGA

-221 NKAEADAQLAE
+221 NKAAADAQLAE

-238 SNAEAITA
+238 NNADAITA

-256 LVTENSQKLADMAES
+256 MVTDNSEKLADMAES
-271 LAALDAKI
+271 LAALDAKL
-279 TENLNAAKA
+279 TEGLNAAKA

-307 VKGDLADALARI
+307 VKGDLVDAVTRI
-319 AAAEEKM
+319 AAAEEKIEA
-326 DLIDAAIENLKTDF
+326 IDAAIKDLDTKFT
-340 SAELKE
+340 AELKALNE
-346 LSDAVDAS
+346 TVDSS
-354 VAAINIQIAK
+354 VAAINNEIAK
-364 INETIETIQATVTE
+364 INELIGSIQATVTE
-378 NSTNIKSLQEKA
+378 HATDIKNLQDKA
-390 AELEQKLANVEMT
+390 AELEQKLADVTLT
-403 ADQAK
+403 ANEAK
-408 QSIADLAAEF
+408 QSIEKLIADFAQ
-418 DKYKTDNENNINNKI
+418 YKTENENNINDMI
-433 AELGSDLRTELQ
+433 ASLGSELRTELQ
-445 NEVNALN
+445 NEVNALY
-452 SAISSLEAKDTELQ
+452 SAISSLQTTDADLQ
-466 KQIDALKTQLGAI
+466 KQIDALRTQLGAI

-492 IQAVNDRIDNLVAN
+492 IQAVNDRIDDLMAN
-506 DIADLVNRMSW
+506 EIADLVSRMSW
-517 AENEINNIYQE
+517 VENEINDIFTILDQH
-528 LAQNS
+528 
-533 AIIGQIINRF
+533 AIIITKILNGL

-554 FSPQEY
+554 FSPKEY
-560 YQGIEAIGVWSFNYY
+560 YQGIEAIGVWSFNYR
-575 AITGGLATPDLDKDQ
+575 AITAGLATPDLSKDQ
-590 TDDYPTKRASS
+590 TGDYAKTYASV

-615 NPSNAEIDTAKANYN
+615 NPADADISPDNSKYS
-630 FIVSN
+630 FIISN

-650 SVKKDNKITGLLN
+650 SVKKDNKIAGLLN
-663 VYFSMKNANSIANIV
+663 VYFSMKNANSIANIN

-686 LRYNGNDTIITSDFA
+686 LRYNGDTIVTSDFA
-701 ALKQYAIKEFYIN
+701 ALKQYAIKQFYIN
-714 KSATG
+714 KSVTG
-719 NAADDKDSENHLADS
+719 NAAEDQSSENHLAYS
-734 PKDAVKHNEA
+734 AADAVKHNAA
-744 GEYEWPI
+744 GEYEWPV
-751 LEIAYNNTD
+751 LEIAYNNTE
-760 GIDLNKW
+760 GINLDKW
-767 INVHYTF
+767 INVHYMF
-774 ANSKK
+774 ADNRK

-816 ATITNTKDGR
+816 ATIDG
-826 SILTVHGVDGAEAS
+826 SILKVHGVDGAEAS

-932 KNYTLELNGNTQN
+932 KNYTLELNWNTQN

-959 VIAEVDQIGTIV
+959 VIAADDQIGTIV